1 MLNYSVAELRNNKTN
16 MTRRLLLLVCAVLC
30 LGSNV
35 RISAQS
41 TSSTTQS
48 AESNFVEG
56 VVRVK
61 LQREIADRMI
71 AAKLPLSVKGTNKK
85 YVQTGVTPLDRVN
98 QKVKAVSMTRVFPYA
113 GKNEAKHKAFGL
125 DLWYDVHYEA
135 SGMKLAQA
143 RNLFRSAEGV
153 SYAQRIPLYKPIGG
167 ERFLEVSPAAVA
179 RAAKAASTMP
189 FNDPLLNDQW
199 HYNNDGHIAGT
210 KVGADAN
217 VFKAWE
223 TGVTG
228 SKDVVV
234 AIIDGG
240 FQVDH
245 PDLKDNVWINTAE
258 LNGKPG
264 VDDDGDGY
272 VDDIY
277 GYNFVINSSDI
288 NAHSHGTHVAGTVG
302 ATNNNG
308 IGVCGVAGGSDG
320 KGGVKMMV
328 CQVFDSRASSSAVA
342 DFGAA
347 IVYAADRG
355 ASIAQCSWGASVA
368 GDEDKS
374 VTEAV
379 NYFTKNG
386 GGDKMNGG
394 LCIFAAGNNGE
405 EGDYYPGCLDKVVAV
420 GSMAPDGSVA
430 YYSNRGK
437 WVDVTAPG
445 GLEDNGQQYGVLSTL
460 PNSTYGY
467 NEGTSM
473 ACPHVSGIAALI
485 LSKYGN
491 KQFSNETLRTLLTT
505 SVNDLYTQNPEYEG
519 LMGSGYIDAY
529 KALQGKEG
537 SVPEAVADFTV
548 TASHDNALIEW
559 VIPETEE
566 KSIDHHVIY
575 YSTEAFSAT
584 DDLNKLSSATVD
596 TKFKYSGDKM
606 SYEVEGLKAST
617 KYYFAIVAYNRW
629 GKASAVSPIKE
640 ATTNAGPKVQV
651 DQKNLSMTVDA
662 TKASTA
668 EASFNVKNA
677 GEGVLK
683 YQLTT
688 ATTRATMSTSAR
700 NLKPNP
706 GQVLP
711 FSGTVSPTL
720 AKRNAVAS
728 SDYKAENWPDT
739 LTYSNYVYSYIGET
753 DTKLPNA
760 LAQYF
765 YVDKATYPNGF
776 NLTDLL
782 IQGQNGQNP
791 EIEIYDGSRSIS
803 RASLIQKINY
813 DFWAYNY
820 PITLKEQIYF
830 APGSSFWVVAKFP
843 AGAKNPLATG
853 KTERTDIAQYSF
865 YSSDNGTTWTQL
877 SEVLKGTSF
886 ESVASQLTW
895 AVQAVSKNPDW
906 SQVLNPEPISGEVR
920 PNESQKVTL
929 KNDGQKLVNGTY
941 NFNIHVKSNEAVDSK
956 QQVALAM
963 TVKGYK
969 PELHSQQLVDFGD
982 LLVGQTKTIDVELT
996 NSGYGVFGGNYGMLQ
1011 APKNVKSS
1019 SDQFNVSKGANNI
1032 AARSTGT
1039 LPVTFAP
1046 TKEGNFSSTITL
1058 TDKNGNQHSFLV
1070 RGVASVPAK
1079 QNVTPESYDAGDL
1092 KVGGEDKTATIT
1104 IKNTGNYPLQYV
1116 FPKFSSEKIVG
1127 STAKVHKFGYT
1138 TISNVAG
1145 DESFEYEPAPEL
1157 ADEKDIT
1164 SQFTNDNWQSGPIK
1178 VGFKFPFYGKDYDEI
1193 YVSSYGGVSMQ
1204 QMDGRIS
1211 CMVPTGDCVQGLG
1224 YISAYTN
1231 SGWMDMGANSK
1242 ITYGHKNG
1250 KLYIKFKDVVTPAT
1264 NGGGETTTISF
1275 HMALC
1280 PDGSVEVYY
1289 DDYNPAGV
1297 FGSGGHNFVGVSDIA
1312 ASDPCIFVDAN
1323 KVQEDNDGLDAPY
1336 YDIVTGSAIKIVAPA
1351 KSMIK
1356 SLSSTDGYVGNGES
1370 KEIKV
1375 TLAANDELVAGPLTN
1390 YLTVITNDPIN
1401 PSSTV
1406 KMTANIV
1413 GDNLKAEA
1421 ALDSTSVDFGKVFRT
1436 SAQQRTVLLSNNG
1449 KDALQVAGVSV
1460 KNGKFTLAEEMKA
1473 AFSVPAGQGKD
1484 IVVTL
1489 PTAEKGTVEDVL
1501 VITYQDGTTKEI
1513 PLKAEVIGNP
1523 TWKSNP
1529 ESLKVETPYG
1539 TNVEKTIQVTNE
1551 GDENLAFSVEPASWF
1566 SASDLEAAGKSSVD
1580 YVFKSKLDGFDIPY
1594 NWVDITNDYTEHMPY
1609 AYYIDKTDFKKVELP
1624 FEFPFYGKKYKSMYI
1639 YNTGFVSFDAP
1650 VEDYKQFPE
1659 PPASLPTTETFYT
1672 NIICPF
1678 WGNHSMNTP
1687 SSDGVYYKAK
1697 DDEVIVSYKN
1707 YGNTMMQG
1715 MNFEVILRK
1724 DGSFKFQ
1731 YNVDPDGFQL
1741 GVFGLCGIMDHTG
1754 TRGIT
1759 PADMYIT
1766 DGNAVEFSPYKN
1778 YVVAPGEQVEM
1789 PVELKANQLADTYD
1803 YELNVTTNDPSR
1815 ASVKIPVTL
1824 NITGE
1829 AQAEFPEVIN
1839 VEQPVDENAMEPSYY
1854 EFHVVNKGTKAFAIT
1869 DVASE
1874 MFTVS
1879 ESDDPDVEPSAPEGK
1894 LEVYAAQSNN
1904 GGDDGIDP
1912 GPLALSDDATAKA
1925 WIPYQSGMMA
1935 PIVVGE
1941 DTVKFRITPYNVYEV
1956 HKKDFPLVF
1965 TVEGLNEE
1973 THTSTIKLN
1982 ITEAPVMAFDPE
1994 ELHIEN
2000 VASDYKGTSTVN
2012 LKNDG
2017 EYKLTYS
2024 LSLDPSGRD
2033 AGNVDDGSNDPAPA
2047 YNVISYPSEDVA
2059 KNFVA
2064 TCVEKI
2070 SGKKGMVKA
2079 LGLKKVKDDQKFIYD
2094 LPEGYKG
2101 NALYY
2106 PVLNPVANAQAAL
2119 MGTGA
2124 AALDENFYAATRYE
2138 APAEGFNLTHLYF
2151 VGTVGDL
2158 ENVDIE
2164 ASVILGNDVTATE
2177 KTIGHGKIHIV
2188 KEKPREDGS
2197 YQGAARMLEFDNP
2210 IYINPADTFYVVLKY
2225 PAGYKGSAMMA
2236 TKDGDMETNRYMA
2249 HLKSLGGWVDIEAL
2263 YDNAYSYGA
2272 FGYFMTCI
2280 EKEKGEP
2287 WIKLLNEKKDG
2298 EIASGKAIPVQ
2309 FEVNA
2314 KSAYFAKNNKATLV
2328 VKSNDPYN
2336 KLYNYHI
2343 YLNKNAAPI
2352 ITAPEG
2358 ETTVPEA
2365 SKAMVPVT
2373 VADAEGEAFTVSLN
2387 DADGIASVESY
2398 ANEDGTQE
2406 GISESNGTYTVEAG
2420 GSLKLN
2426 VALVPDYGTAG
2437 KHTFTVNAKDESGNV
2452 SSVVVNYNVEHTNR
2466 APKYVGPADL
2476 ALKGGETS
2484 AQYYFADFFE
2494 DADGDAMTFS
2504 AQIADPSLAALYQ
2517 SENGIIIAAKQVS
2530 GSTNINVVATDA
2542 NGASTTGVIALTV
2555 DAATGISNVVAD
2567 ASKGD
2572 VTVNGDAENGN
2583 LNVTID
2589 ADADKVVL
2597 SVYSNAG
2604 QLMAQKTLQNVHAGD
2619 KASIALGK
2627 VAAGV
2632 YHLVANVD
2640 GKTSAVKFV
2649 AK

>member
-1 MLNYSVAELRNNKTN
+1 

-113 GKNEAKHKAFGL
+113 GKDEAKHKAAGL

-167 ERFLEVSPAAVA
+167 ERFLEISPAAVA
-179 RAAKAASTMP
+179 KAAKAASTMP

-355 ASIAQCSWGASVA
+355 ASIAQCSWGAGVA
-368 GDEDKS
+368 DEEDKS

-379 NYFTKNG
+379 DYFTKNG

-405 EGDYYPGCLDKVVAV
+405 EGNYYPGCLDKVVAV

-559 VIPETEE
+559 TIPETEE

-575 YSTEAFSAT
+575 YSTEAFTAT

-640 ATTNAGPKVQV
+640 ATTNSGPKVQV

-688 ATTRATMSTSAR
+688 ATTRATMSTSGR
-700 NLKPNP
+700 VKNPNP

-720 AKRNAVAS
+720 VKRNAVATS
-728 SDYKAENWPDT
+728 NYQAKDWPDT
-739 LTYSNYVYSYIGET
+739 LTYSNQLYSYIGET

-776 NLTDLL
+776 NLTDLHF
-782 IQGQNGQNP
+782 QGQNGQNP
-791 EIEIYDGSRSIS
+791 VIEIYDGSRTIS
-803 RASLIQKINY
+803 TASLIQKVNY

-820 PITLKEQIYF
+820 PITLKEQIHF

-843 AGAKNPLATG
+843 AGAKNPLGTG
-853 KTERTDIAQYSF
+853 KTTRTDVAQYSF

-886 ESVASQLTW
+886 EAVASQLTW
-895 AVQAVSKNPDW
+895 AVQAISKNPDW

-941 NFNIHVKSNEAVDSK
+941 KFNIHVKSNEAVDSK

-996 NSGYGVFGGNYGMLQ
+996 NSGYGVFGGQYGMLQ
-1011 APKNVKSS
+1011 APKNIKSS

-1079 QNVTPESYDAGDL
+1079 QTVTPDVYEAGDL

-1164 SQFTNDNWQSGPIK
+1164 SQFTNNNWQSGPIK

-1250 KLYIKFKDVVTPAT
+1250 KFYVKFKDVVTPAT

-1323 KVQEDNDGLDAPY
+1323 KVQEDNDGLNAPY
-1336 YDIVTGSAIKIVAPA
+1336 YDIQTGSAIKIVAPA

-1375 TLAANDELVAGPLTN
+1375 TLAANDDLVAGPLTN

-1401 PSSTV
+1401 PSASV
-1406 KMTANIV
+1406 KLTANIV

-1580 YVFKSKLDGFDIPY
+1580 YVFKSKLDGFDVPY

-1609 AYYIDKTDFKKVELP
+1609 AYYINKTDFKKVELP

-1707 YGNTMMQG
+1707 YGNTMMLG

-1731 YNVDPDGFQL
+1731 YHVDPDGFQL

-1766 DGNAVEFSPYKN
+1766 DGNTIEFTPYKN

-1829 AQAEFPEVIN
+1829 VQAEFPEVIN
-1839 VEQPVDENAMEPSYY
+1839 VEQPVDENPMYPSYY
-1854 EFHVVNKGTKAFAIT
+1854 EFYVVNKGTKAFTIT
-1869 DVASE
+1869 NVASE
-1874 MFTVS
+1874 MFVAADP
-1879 ESDDPDVEPSAPEGK
+1879 DDPWAMPEAS
-1894 LEVYAAQSNN
+1894 LEVYTSANN
-1904 GGDDGIDP
+1904 SGGDGGIDP

-1925 WIPYQSGMMA
+1925 WIPYWSGMMA
-1935 PIVVGE
+1935 PIVVGT
-1941 DTVKFRITPYNVYEV
+1941 DTVKFRITPYKVNEV
-1956 HKKDFPLVF
+1956 HAKDYPLVF
-1965 TVEGLNEE
+1965 TVEGLENTEYN
-1973 THTSTIKLN
+1973 STIKLN

-2012 LKNDG
+2012 LMNDG
-2017 EYKLTYS
+2017 KYKLTYS

-2033 AGNVDDGSNDPAPA
+2033 AGNVDDGSNVPAPS

-2079 LGLKKVKDDQKFIYD
+2079 LGLKKVKDDQKFFYD
-2094 LPEGYKG
+2094 LPSGYEG

-2124 AALDENFYAATRYE
+2124 TALDENFYAATRYE

-2188 KEKPREDGS
+2188 KEEPLEDGS
-2197 YQGAARMLEFDNP
+2197 YRGVPRMLEFDNP

-2225 PAGYKGSAMMA
+2225 PAGYKSSAMMA

-2249 HLKSLGGWVDIEAL
+2249 HLKSLGGWVDIETL
-2263 YDNAYSYGA
+2263 YNNAYSYGA

-2287 WIKLLNEKKDG
+2287 WIKLLNEKKEG
-2298 EIASGKAIPVQ
+2298 EIAPGEALPVQ

-2343 YLNKNAAPI
+2343 YLDKNAAPV

-2398 ANEDGTQE
+2398 ANEDGTQK

-2555 DAATGISNVVAD
+2555 DAATGINNVVAD

-2619 KASIALGK
+2619 KASVALGK

>member
-1 MLNYSVAELRNNKTN
+1 
-16 MTRRLLLLVCAVLC
+16 
-30 LGSNV
+30 
-35 RISAQS
+35 
-41 TSSTTQS
+41 
-48 AESNFVEG
+48 
-56 VVRVK
+56 
-61 LQREIADRMI
+61 
-71 AAKLPLSVKGTNKK
+71 
-85 YVQTGVTPLDRVN
+85 
-98 QKVKAVSMTRVFPYA
+98 
-113 GKNEAKHKAFGL
+113 
-125 DLWYDVHYEA
+125 
-135 SGMKLAQA
+135 
-143 RNLFRSAEGV
+143 
-153 SYAQRIPLYKPIGG
+153 
-167 ERFLEVSPAAVA
+167 
-179 RAAKAASTMP
+179 
-189 FNDPLLNDQW
+189 
-199 HYNNDGHIAGT
+199 
-210 KVGADAN
+210 
-217 VFKAWE
+217 
-223 TGVTG
+223 
-228 SKDVVV
+228 
-234 AIIDGG
+234 
-240 FQVDH
+240 
-245 PDLKDNVWINTAE
+245 
-258 LNGKPG
+258 
-264 VDDDGDGY
+264 
-272 VDDIY
+272 
-277 GYNFVINSSDI
+277 
-288 NAHSHGTHVAGTVG
+288 
-302 ATNNNG
+302 
-308 IGVCGVAGGSDG
+308 
-320 KGGVKMMV
+320 
-328 CQVFDSRASSSAVA
+328 
-342 DFGAA
+342 
-347 IVYAADRG
+347 
-355 ASIAQCSWGASVA
+355 
-368 GDEDKS
+368 
-374 VTEAV
+374 
-379 NYFTKNG
+379 
-386 GGDKMNGG
+386 
-394 LCIFAAGNNGE
+394 
-405 EGDYYPGCLDKVVAV
+405 
-420 GSMAPDGSVA
+420 
-430 YYSNRGK
+430 
-437 WVDVTAPG
+437 
-445 GLEDNGQQYGVLSTL
+445 
-460 PNSTYGY
+460 
-467 NEGTSM
+467 
-473 ACPHVSGIAALI
+473 
-485 LSKYGN
+485 
-491 KQFSNETLRTLLTT
+491 
-505 SVNDLYTQNPEYEG
+505 
-519 LMGSGYIDAY
+519 
-529 KALQGKEG
+529 
-537 SVPEAVADFTV
+537 
-548 TASHDNALIEW
+548 
-559 VIPETEE
+559 
-566 KSIDHHVIY
+566 
-575 YSTEAFSAT
+575 
-584 DDLNKLSSATVD
+584 
-596 TKFKYSGDKM
+596 
-606 SYEVEGLKAST
+606 
-617 KYYFAIVAYNRW
+617 
-629 GKASAVSPIKE
+629 
-640 ATTNAGPKVQV
+640 
-651 DQKNLSMTVDA
+651 
-662 TKASTA
+662 
-668 EASFNVKNA
+668 
-677 GEGVLK
+677 
-683 YQLTT
+683 
-688 ATTRATMSTSAR
+688 
-700 NLKPNP
+700 
-706 GQVLP
+706 
-711 FSGTVSPTL
+711 
-720 AKRNAVAS
+720 
-728 SDYKAENWPDT
+728 
-739 LTYSNYVYSYIGET
+739 
-753 DTKLPNA
+753 
-760 LAQYF
+760 
-765 YVDKATYPNGF
+765 
-776 NLTDLL
+776 
-782 IQGQNGQNP
+782 
-791 EIEIYDGSRSIS
+791 
-803 RASLIQKINY
+803 
-813 DFWAYNY
+813 
-820 PITLKEQIYF
+820 
-830 APGSSFWVVAKFP
+830 
-843 AGAKNPLATG
+843 
-853 KTERTDIAQYSF
+853 
-865 YSSDNGTTWTQL
+865 
-877 SEVLKGTSF
+877 
-886 ESVASQLTW
+886 
-895 AVQAVSKNPDW
+895 
-906 SQVLNPEPISGEVR
+906 
-920 PNESQKVTL
+920 
-929 KNDGQKLVNGTY
+929 
-941 NFNIHVKSNEAVDSK
+941 
-956 QQVALAM
+956 
-963 TVKGYK
+963 
-969 PELHSQQLVDFGD
+969 
-982 LLVGQTKTIDVELT
+982 
-996 NSGYGVFGGNYGMLQ
+996 MLQ
-1011 APKNVKSS
+1011 APKNLKSS

-1070 RGVASVPAK
+1070 RGVASIPA
-1079 QNVTPESYDAGDL
+1079 QQSVTPDVYEAGDL

-1127 STAKVHKFGYT
+1127 SKARVHKFGYT
-1138 TISNVAG
+1138 TVSNVAG

-1250 KLYIKFKDVVTPAT
+1250 KLYVKFKDVVTPAT

-1312 ASDPCIFVDAN
+1312 AADPCIFVDAN
-1323 KVQEDNDGLDAPY
+1323 KVQESNDGLDAPY
-1336 YDIVTGSAIKIVAPA
+1336 YDIVTGSAIKIVAPP

-1375 TLAANDELVAGPLTN
+1375 TLAANDNLVAGPLTN

-1406 KMTANIV
+1406 KLTANIV

-1421 ALDSTSVDFGKVFRT
+1421 ALDSASVDFGKVFRT

-1449 KDALQVAGVSV
+1449 KDVLQVAGVSV
-1460 KNGKFTLAEEMKA
+1460 KNGKFTLAEEMNA

-1529 ESLKVETPYG
+1529 ESLEVETPYG

-1551 GDENLAFSVEPASWF
+1551 GDENLTFSAEPASWF

-1815 ASVKIPVTL
+1815 ASIKIPVTL

-1869 DVASE
+1869 DIASE
-1874 MFTVS
+1874 MFVAADP
-1879 ESDDPDVEPSAPEGK
+1879 DDPWAMPEAS
-1894 LEVYAAQSNN
+1894 LEVYTSANN
-1904 GGDDGIDP
+1904 SGDDGIDP
-1912 GPLALSDDATAKA
+1912 GPMALAADAAKA
-1925 WIPYQSGMMA
+1925 WVPYQSGMMA

-1941 DTVKFRITPYNVYEV
+1941 DTVKFRITPYNVSEV
-1956 HKKDFPLVF
+1956 HAKDYPLVF
-1965 TVEGLNEE
+1965 SVEGLENTEYN
-1973 THTSTIKLN
+1973 STIKLN

-2012 LKNDG
+2012 LMNDG
-2017 EYKLTYS
+2017 AYKLTYS

-2033 AGNVDDGSNDPAPA
+2033 AGNEYEDGNDPAPA

-2094 LPEGYKG
+2094 LPKGYEG

-2106 PVLNPVANAQAAL
+2106 PVLNPVENAQAAL

-2177 KTIGHGKIHIV
+2177 KTIGHGKIHIA
-2188 KEKPREDGS
+2188 KEEPREDGS

-2287 WIKLLNEKKDG
+2287 WIKLLNEKKEG
-2298 EIASGKAIPVQ
+2298 EIAPGEALPVQ

-2343 YLNKNAAPI
+2343 YLDKNAAPV

-2387 DADGIASVESY
+2387 DADGIAAVESY

-2426 VALVPDYGTAG
+2426 VALAPAYGTAG
-2437 KHTFTVNAKDESGNV
+2437 KHSFAVNAKDEAGNV
-2452 SSVVVNYNVEHTNR
+2452 SSAVVNYNVEHTNR

-2476 ALKGGETS
+2476 VLKGGETS

-2504 AQIADPSLAALYQ
+2504 AQIADPSLAGLYQ
-2517 SENGIIIAAKQVS
+2517 AENGIIIAAKQVS

-2542 NGASTTGVIALTV
+2542 KGASTTGVIVLTV
-2555 DAATGISNVVAD
+2555 DAATGISNVVAG

-2583 LNVTID
+2583 LNVTIG

-2619 KASIALGK
+2619 KASVALGK

>member
-1 MLNYSVAELRNNKTN
+1 

-61 LQREIADRMI
+61 LQREIADRMV
-71 AAKLPLSVKGTNKK
+71 AAKLPLSVKGTNRK

-179 RAAKAASTMP
+179 KAAKAASTMP

-228 SKDVVV
+228 SKDVLV

-347 IVYAADRG
+347 LVYAADRG

-379 NYFTKNG
+379 DYFTKNG

-688 ATTRATMSTSAR
+688 ATTRATMSTSGR
-700 NLKPNP
+700 IKKPNP

-720 AKRNAVAS
+720 VKRNAVAT
-728 SDYKAENWPDT
+728 SDYQAKDWPDT
-739 LTYSNYVYSYIGET
+739 LTYSNQLYSYIGET

-776 NLTDLL
+776 NLTDLR

-791 EIEIYDGSRSIS
+791 VIEIYDGSRSIS
-803 RASLIQKINY
+803 TASLIQKVNY

-820 PITLKEQIYF
+820 PITLKEQIHF

-843 AGAKNPLATG
+843 AGAKNPLGTG
-853 KTERTDIAQYSF
+853 KTTRTDVAQYSF

-886 ESVASQLTW
+886 EAIASQLTW
-895 AVQAVSKNPDW
+895 AVQAISKNPDW

-920 PNESQKVTL
+920 PSESQKVTL

-941 NFNIHVKSNEAVDSK
+941 KFNIHVKSNEAVDSK

-969 PELHSQQLVDFGD
+969 PELHSQKLVDFGD

-996 NSGYGVFGGNYGMLQ
+996 NSGYGVFGGKYGMLQ

-1032 AARSTGT
+1032 AARSIGT
-1039 LPVTFAP
+1039 LPVTFKP

-1070 RGVASVPAK
+1070 RGVASVPA
-1079 QNVTPESYDAGDL
+1079 QQSVTPDVYEAGDL

-1127 STAKVHKFGYT
+1127 SKARVHKFGYT
-1138 TISNVAG
+1138 TVSNVAG

-1250 KLYIKFKDVVTPAT
+1250 KLYVKFKDVVTPAT
-1264 NGGGETTTISF
+1264 NGAGETTTISF

-1280 PDGSVEVYY
+1280 PDGSVEVFY

-1312 ASDPCIFVDAN
+1312 AADPCIFVDAN
-1323 KVQEDNDGLDAPY
+1323 KVQESNDGLDAPY

-1375 TLAANDELVAGPLTN
+1375 TLAANDNLVAGPLTN

-1406 KMTANIV
+1406 KLTANIV

-1421 ALDSTSVDFGKVFRT
+1421 ALDSASVDFGKVFRT

-1449 KDALQVAGVSV
+1449 KDVLQVAGVSV
-1460 KNGKFTLAEEMKA
+1460 KNGKFTLAEEMNA

-1529 ESLKVETPYG
+1529 ESLEVETPYG

-1566 SASDLEAAGKSSVD
+1566 SASDLEATGKSSVD

-1724 DGSFKFQ
+1724 DGTFKFQ
-1731 YNVDPDGFQL
+1731 YNVDSDGFQL

-1815 ASVKIPVTL
+1815 ASIKIPVTL

-1874 MFTVS
+1874 MFVAADP
-1879 ESDDPDVEPSAPEGK
+1879 DDPWAMPEAS
-1894 LEVYAAQSNN
+1894 LEVYTSANN
-1904 GGDDGIDP
+1904 SGDDGIDP
-1912 GPLALSDDATAKA
+1912 GPMALAADAAKA
-1925 WIPYQSGMMA
+1925 WVPYQSGMMA

-1941 DTVKFRITPYNVYEV
+1941 DTVKFRITPYNVSEV
-1956 HKKDFPLVF
+1956 HAKDYPLVF
-1965 TVEGLNEE
+1965 TVEGLEKTEYN
-1973 THTSTIKLN
+1973 STIKLN

-2012 LKNDG
+2012 LMNDG
-2017 EYKLTYS
+2017 AYKLTYS
-2024 LSLDPSGRD
+2024 LNLDPSGRD
-2033 AGNVDDGSNDPAPA
+2033 AGNEYEDGNDPAPA

-2070 SGKKGMVKA
+2070 SGKKGMLKA

-2094 LPEGYKG
+2094 LPTGYEG

-2124 AALDENFYAATRYE
+2124 TALDENFYAATRYE

-2177 KTIGHGKIHIV
+2177 KTIGHGKIHIA
-2188 KEKPREDGS
+2188 KEEPREDGS

-2298 EIASGKAIPVQ
+2298 EIAPGKAIPVQ

-2343 YLNKNAAPI
+2343 YLDKNAAPV

-2387 DADGIASVESY
+2387 DADGIATVESY
-2398 ANEDGTQE
+2398 ENEDGTQD

-2426 VALVPDYGTAG
+2426 VALAPAYGTVG
-2437 KHTFTVNAKDESGNV
+2437 KHSFAVNAKDEAGNV
-2452 SSVVVNYNVEHTNR
+2452 SSAVVNYNVEHTNR

-2476 ALKGGETS
+2476 VLKGGETS

-2517 SENGIIIAAKQVS
+2517 SENGIIIAAKQMP

-2555 DAATGISNVVAD
+2555 DVATGISNIVAGG
-2567 ASKGD
+2567 SKGD
-2572 VTVNGDAENGN
+2572 VAVNGDAENGN
-2583 LNVTID
+2583 LNVTIG

-2604 QLMAQKTLQNVHAGD
+2604 QLMAQKTLLNVHAGD
-2619 KASIALGK
+2619 KAGVALGK

-2640 GKTSAVKFV
+2640 GKTSAVKFA

>member
-1 MLNYSVAELRNNKTN
+1 

-179 RAAKAASTMP
+179 KAAKAASTMP

-210 KVGADAN
+210 KMGADAN

-379 NYFTKNG
+379 DYFTKNG

-720 AKRNAVAS
+720 AKRNAVAP
-728 SDYKAENWPDT
+728 SDYKVENWPDT

-830 APGSSFWVVAKFP
+830 APGSSFWVVARFP

-853 KTERTDIAQYSF
+853 KTARTDIAQYSF

-941 NFNIHVKSNEAVDSK
+941 EFNIHVKSNEAVDSK

-996 NSGYGVFGGNYGMLQ
+996 NSGYGVFGGKYGMLQ

-1079 QNVTPESYDAGDL
+1079 QSVTPDVYEAGDL

-1250 KLYIKFKDVVTPAT
+1250 KLYVKFKNVVTPAT

-1312 ASDPCIFVDAN
+1312 AADPCIFVDAN
-1323 KVQEDNDGLDAPY
+1323 KVQESNGGLDASY

-1401 PSSTV
+1401 PSASV
-1406 KMTANIV
+1406 KLTANIV

-1421 ALDSTSVDFGKVFRT
+1421 ALDSTSVDFGKVYRT

-1460 KNGKFTLAEEMKA
+1460 KNGKFTLTEEMKA

-1766 DGNAVEFSPYKN
+1766 DSNAVEFSPYKN

-1829 AQAEFPEVIN
+1829 AQAKFPEIIN
-1839 VEQPVDENAMEPSYY
+1839 VEQPVDENAMDPSYY
-1854 EFHVVNKGTKAFAIT
+1854 EFYVVNKGTKAFTIT

-1874 MFTVS
+1874 MFTGS
-1879 ESDDPDVEPSAPEGK
+1879 ESDDPDVEPSAPEGE
-1894 LEVYAAQSNN
+1894 LEVYTAQSNN

-1912 GPLALSDDATAKA
+1912 GPMALAADAAKA
-1925 WIPYQSGMMA
+1925 WVPYKSGMMA
-1935 PIVVGE
+1935 PIVVGT
-1941 DTVKFRITPYNVYEV
+1941 DTVKFRIAPYNVYEV

-2000 VASDYKGTSTVN
+2000 VASDYKGTRTVN

-2094 LPEGYKG
+2094 LPTGYEG

-2106 PVLNPVANAQAAL
+2106 PVLNPVTNAQAAL

-2124 AALDENFYAATRYE
+2124 TALDENFYAATRYE

-2177 KTIGHGKIHIV
+2177 KTIGHGKIHIA
-2188 KEKPREDGS
+2188 KEEPREDGS

-2280 EKEKGEP
+2280 EKEKGES
-2287 WIKLLNEKKDG
+2287 WIKLLNEKKEG
-2298 EIASGKAIPVQ
+2298 EIAPGEAIPVQ

-2343 YLNKNAAPI
+2343 YLDKNAAPI

-2406 GISESNGTYTVEAG
+2406 GISESNSTYTVEAG

-2452 SSVVVNYNVEHTNR
+2452 SSAVVNYNVEHTNR

-2494 DADGDAMTFS
+2494 DADGDVMTFS

-2555 DAATGISNVVAD
+2555 DAATGISNVVAG

-2583 LNVTID
+2583 LNVTIG

-2619 KASIALGK
+2619 KASVALGK

>member
-1 MLNYSVAELRNNKTN
+1 

-113 GKNEAKHKAFGL
+113 GKDEAKHKAAGL

-167 ERFLEVSPAAVA
+167 ERFLEISPAAVA
-179 RAAKAASTMP
+179 KAAKAASTMP

-342 DFGAA
+342 DFGAS

-355 ASIAQCSWGASVA
+355 ASIAQCSWGAGVA
-368 GDEDKS
+368 DEEDKS

-379 NYFTKNG
+379 DYFTKNG

-394 LCIFAAGNNGE
+394 LCIFASGNNGE
-405 EGDYYPGCLDKVVAV
+405 EGNYYPGCLDKVVAV

-559 VIPETEE
+559 TIPETEE

-640 ATTNAGPKVQV
+640 ATTNSGPKVQV

-688 ATTRATMSTSAR
+688 ATTRATMSTSGR
-700 NLKPNP
+700 VKNPNP

-720 AKRNAVAS
+720 VKRNAVATS
-728 SDYKAENWPDT
+728 NYQAKDWPDT
-739 LTYSNYVYSYIGET
+739 LTYSNQLYSYIGET

-776 NLTDLL
+776 NLTDLHF
-782 IQGQNGQNP
+782 QGQNGQNP
-791 EIEIYDGSRSIS
+791 VIEIYDGSRTIS
-803 RASLIQKINY
+803 TASLIQKVNY

-820 PITLKEQIYF
+820 PITLKEQIHF

-843 AGAKNPLATG
+843 AGAKNPLGTG
-853 KTERTDIAQYSF
+853 KTTRTDVAQYSF

-886 ESVASQLTW
+886 EAVANQLTW
-895 AVQAVSKNPDW
+895 AVQAISKNPDW

-941 NFNIHVKSNEAVDSK
+941 KFNIHVKSNEAVDSK

-996 NSGYGVFGGNYGMLQ
+996 NSGYGVFGGQYGMLQ
-1011 APKNVKSS
+1011 APKNIKSS

-1079 QNVTPESYDAGDL
+1079 QTVTPDVYEAGDL

-1145 DESFEYEPAPEL
+1145 DKSFEYEPAPEL

-1164 SQFTNDNWQSGPIK
+1164 SQFTNNNWQSGPIK

-1250 KLYIKFKDVVTPAT
+1250 KFYVKFKDVVTPAT

-1312 ASDPCIFVDAN
+1312 ASDPCIFVDAS
-1323 KVQEDNDGLDAPY
+1323 KVQEDNDGLNAPY
-1336 YDIVTGSAIKIVAPA
+1336 YDIQTGSAIKIVAPA

-1375 TLAANDELVAGPLTN
+1375 TLAANDDLVAGPLTN

-1401 PSSTV
+1401 PSASI
-1406 KMTANIV
+1406 KLTANIV

-1449 KDALQVAGVSV
+1449 KDVLNVTSVSV

-1489 PTAEKGTVEDVL
+1489 PTAEKGIVEDVL

-1529 ESLKVETPYG
+1529 ESLEVETPYG

-1551 GDENLAFSVEPASWF
+1551 GDENLTFSAEPASWYT
-1566 SASDLEAAGKSSVD
+1566 ASDLEANGNSTVD
-1580 YVFKSKLDGFDIPY
+1580 YVFKSKLDGFDVPY

-1609 AYYIDKTDFKKVELP
+1609 AYYINKTDFKKVTLP
-1624 FEFPFYGKKYKSMYI
+1624 FEFPFYGNKYKEMYI

-1707 YGNTMMQG
+1707 YGNTMMLG

-1731 YNVDPDGFQL
+1731 YHVDPDGFQL

-1766 DGNAVEFSPYKN
+1766 DGNTIEFTPYKN
-1778 YVVAPGEQVEM
+1778 YVVAPGEQVKM
-1789 PVELKANQLADTYD
+1789 PVELKADQLADTYD

-1824 NITGE
+1824 NITGD

-1839 VEQPVDENAMEPSYY
+1839 VEQPVDEYAMNPSYY
-1854 EFHVVNKGTKAFAIT
+1854 EFYVVNKGTKAFTIT
-1869 DVASE
+1869 NVASE
-1874 MFTVS
+1874 MFVA
-1879 ESDDPDVEPSAPEGK
+1879 DDPWAMPEAS
-1894 LEVYAAQSNN
+1894 LEVYTSANN
-1904 GGDDGIDP
+1904 SGGDGGIDP

-1925 WIPYQSGMMA
+1925 WLRYWSGMMA
-1935 PIVVGE
+1935 PIVVGT

-1956 HKKDFPLVF
+1956 HAKDYPLVF
-1965 TVEGLNEE
+1965 TVEGLENTEYN
-1973 THTSTIKLN
+1973 STIKLN
-1982 ITEAPVMAFDPE
+1982 ITKAPVMAFDPE

-2000 VASDYKGTSTVN
+2000 VASDYKGTHTVN
-2012 LKNDG
+2012 LKNGG
-2017 EYKLTYS
+2017 EYKLAYS

-2033 AGNVDDGSNDPAPA
+2033 AGNEYEDGNDPAPA

-2094 LPEGYKG
+2094 LPKGYEG

-2124 AALDENFYAATRYE
+2124 SALDENFYAATRYE

-2188 KEKPREDGS
+2188 KEEPRDDGS
-2197 YQGAARMLEFDNP
+2197 YQGAARMLKFDNP

-2225 PAGYKGSAMMA
+2225 PAGYKSSAMMA

-2287 WIKLLNEKKDG
+2287 WIKLLNEKKEG
-2298 EIASGKAIPVQ
+2298 EIAPGEALPVL

-2314 KSAYFAKNNKATLV
+2314 KSAYFSKNNKATLV

-2343 YLNKNAAPI
+2343 YLDKNAAPV

-2398 ANEDGTQE
+2398 ANEDGTQK

-2555 DAATGISNVVAD
+2555 DAATGINNVVAD

-2619 KASIALGK
+2619 KASVALGK

>member
-1 MLNYSVAELRNNKTN
+1 

-113 GKNEAKHKAFGL
+113 GKDEAKHKAAGL

-167 ERFLEVSPAAVA
+167 ERFLEISPAAVA
-179 RAAKAASTMP
+179 KAAKAASTMP

-355 ASIAQCSWGASVA
+355 ASIAQCSWGAGVA
-368 GDEDKS
+368 DEEDKS

-379 NYFTKNG
+379 DYFTKNG

-559 VIPETEE
+559 TIPETEE

-688 ATTRATMSTSAR
+688 ATTRATMSTSGR
-700 NLKPNP
+700 IKNPNP

-720 AKRNAVAS
+720 VKRNAVATS
-728 SDYKAENWPDT
+728 NYQAKDWPDT
-739 LTYSNYVYSYIGET
+739 LTYSNQLYSYIGET

-776 NLTDLL
+776 NLTDLHF
-782 IQGQNGQNP
+782 QGQNGQDP
-791 EIEIYDGSRSIS
+791 VIEIYDGSRTIS
-803 RASLIQKINY
+803 TASLIQKVNY

-820 PITLKEQIYF
+820 PITLKEQIHF

-843 AGAKNPLATG
+843 AGAKNPLGTG
-853 KTERTDIAQYSF
+853 KTTRTDVAQYSF

-886 ESVASQLTW
+886 EAIASQLTW
-895 AVQAVSKNPDW
+895 AVQAISKNPDW

-941 NFNIHVKSNEAVDSK
+941 KFNIHVKSNEAVDSK

-996 NSGYGVFGGNYGMLQ
+996 NSGYGVFGGQYGMLQ
-1011 APKNVKSS
+1011 APKNIKSS

-1070 RGVASVPAK
+1070 RGVASIPA
-1079 QNVTPESYDAGDL
+1079 QQSVTPDVYEAGDL

-1164 SQFTNDNWQSGPIK
+1164 SQFTNNNWQSGPIK

-1250 KLYIKFKDVVTPAT
+1250 KFYVKFKDVVTPAT

-1323 KVQEDNDGLDAPY
+1323 KVQEDNDGLNAPY
-1336 YDIVTGSAIKIVAPA
+1336 YDIQTGSAIKIVAPA

-1375 TLAANDELVAGPLTN
+1375 TLAANDDLVAGPLTN

-1401 PSSTV
+1401 PSASV
-1406 KMTANIV
+1406 KLTANIV

-1551 GDENLAFSVEPASWF
+1551 GDENLTFSAEPASWYT
-1566 SASDLEAAGKSSVD
+1566 ASDLEANGNSTVD
-1580 YVFKSKLDGFDIPY
+1580 YVFKSKLDGFDVPY

-1609 AYYIDKTDFKKVELP
+1609 AYYINKTDFKKVELP

-1707 YGNTMMQG
+1707 YGNTMMLG

-1731 YNVDPDGFQL
+1731 YHVDPDGFQL

-1766 DGNAVEFSPYKN
+1766 DGNTIEFTPYKN

-1789 PVELKANQLADTYD
+1789 PVELKADQLADTYD

-1829 AQAEFPEVIN
+1829 VQAEFPEVIN
-1839 VEQPVDENAMEPSYY
+1839 VEQPVDENPMYPSYY
-1854 EFHVVNKGTKAFAIT
+1854 EFYVVNKGTKAFTIT
-1869 DVASE
+1869 NVASE
-1874 MFTVS
+1874 MFVAADP
-1879 ESDDPDVEPSAPEGK
+1879 DDPWAMPEAS
-1894 LEVYAAQSNN
+1894 LEVYTSANN
-1904 GGDDGIDP
+1904 SGDDGIDP
-1912 GPLALSDDATAKA
+1912 GPMALADDAAKA
-1925 WIPYQSGMMA
+1925 WVPYRSGMMA

-1941 DTVKFRITPYNVYEV
+1941 DTVKFRITPYNVSEV
-1956 HKKDFPLVF
+1956 HAKDYPLVF
-1965 TVEGLNEE
+1965 SVEGLENTEYN
-1973 THTSTIKLN
+1973 STIKLN

-2012 LKNDG
+2012 LMNDG
-2017 EYKLTYS
+2017 KYKLIYS

-2033 AGNVDDGSNDPAPA
+2033 AGNVDDGSNVPAPS

-2079 LGLKKVKDDQKFIYD
+2079 LGLKKVKDDQKFFYD
-2094 LPEGYKG
+2094 LPSGYEG

-2124 AALDENFYAATRYE
+2124 SALDENFYAATRYE

-2188 KEKPREDGS
+2188 KEEPRDDGS
-2197 YQGAARMLEFDNP
+2197 YQGAPRMLEFDNP

-2225 PAGYKGSAMMA
+2225 PAGYKSSAMMA

-2249 HLKSLGGWVDIEAL
+2249 HLKSLGGWVDIETL

-2287 WIKLLNEKKDG
+2287 WIKLLNEKKEG
-2298 EIASGKAIPVQ
+2298 EIAPGEALPVQ

-2314 KSAYFAKNNKATLV
+2314 KSAYFSKNNKATLV

-2343 YLNKNAAPI
+2343 YLDKNAAPV

-2398 ANEDGTQE
+2398 ANEDGTQK

-2437 KHTFTVNAKDESGNV
+2437 KHTFTVNAKDETGNV

-2494 DADGDAMTFS
+2494 DVDGDVMTFS

-2555 DAATGISNVVAD
+2555 DAATGINNVVAD

-2619 KASIALGK
+2619 KASVALGK

>member
-1 MLNYSVAELRNNKTN
+1 

-61 LQREIADRMI
+61 LQREIADRMV
-71 AAKLPLSVKGTNKK
+71 AAKLPLSVKGTNRK

-135 SGMKLAQA
+135 SGLKLAQA

-179 RAAKAASTMP
+179 KAAKAASTMP

-228 SKDVVV
+228 SKDVLV

-347 IVYAADRG
+347 LVYAADRG

-379 NYFTKNG
+379 DYFTKNG

-559 VIPETEE
+559 TIPETEE

-584 DDLNKLSSATVD
+584 DDLNKLNSATVD

-662 TKASTA
+662 TMASTA

-776 NLTDLL
+776 NLTDLR
-782 IQGQNGQNP
+782 IQGQNGKDP

-803 RASLIQKINY
+803 KASLIQKVNY

-853 KTERTDIAQYSF
+853 KTARTDIAQHSF

-941 NFNIHVKSNEAVDSK
+941 KFNIHVKSNEAVDSK

-969 PELHSQQLVDFGD
+969 PELHSQKLVDFGD

-996 NSGYGVFGGNYGMLQ
+996 NSGYGVFGGKYGMLQ

-1019 SDQFNVSKGANNI
+1019 SDQFNVSKGTNNI

-1070 RGVASVPAK
+1070 RGVASVPA
-1079 QNVTPESYDAGDL
+1079 QQSVTPDVYEAGDL

-1127 STAKVHKFGYT
+1127 SKARVHKFGYT
-1138 TISNVAG
+1138 TVSNVAG

-1250 KLYIKFKDVVTPAT
+1250 KLYVKFKDVVTPAT

-1312 ASDPCIFVDAN
+1312 AADPCIFVDAN
-1323 KVQEDNDGLDAPY
+1323 KVQESNDGLDAPY

-1375 TLAANDELVAGPLTN
+1375 TLAANDDLVAGPLTN

-1406 KMTANIV
+1406 KLTANIV

-1421 ALDSTSVDFGKVFRT
+1421 ALDSASVDFGKVFRT

-1460 KNGKFTLAEEMKA
+1460 KNGKFTLAEEMNA

-1529 ESLKVETPYG
+1529 ESLEVETPYG

-1566 SASDLEAAGKSSVD
+1566 SASDLEATGKSSVD

-1724 DGSFKFQ
+1724 DGTFKFQ

-1815 ASVKIPVTL
+1815 ASIKIPVTL

-1874 MFTVS
+1874 MFVAADP
-1879 ESDDPDVEPSAPEGK
+1879 DDPWAMPEAS
-1894 LEVYAAQSNN
+1894 LEVYTSANN
-1904 GGDDGIDP
+1904 SGDDGIDP
-1912 GPLALSDDATAKA
+1912 GPMALADDAVKA
-1925 WIPYQSGMMA
+1925 WVPYQSGMMA

-1941 DTVKFRITPYNVYEV
+1941 DTVKFRITPYNVSEV
-1956 HKKDFPLVF
+1956 HAKDYPLVF
-1965 TVEGLNEE
+1965 SVEGLENTEYN
-1973 THTSTIKLN
+1973 STIKLN

-2012 LKNDG
+2012 LMNDG
-2017 EYKLTYS
+2017 AYKLTYS
-2024 LSLDPSGRD
+2024 LNLDPSGRD
-2033 AGNVDDGSNDPAPA
+2033 AGNEYEDGNDPAPA

-2070 SGKKGMVKA
+2070 SGKKGMLKA

-2094 LPEGYKG
+2094 LPSGYEG

-2124 AALDENFYAATRYE
+2124 TALDENFYAATRYE

-2177 KTIGHGKIHIV
+2177 KTIGHGKIHIA
-2188 KEKPREDGS
+2188 KEEPREDGS

-2287 WIKLLNEKKDG
+2287 WIKLLNEKKEG
-2298 EIASGKAIPVQ
+2298 EIAPGEALPVQ

-2343 YLNKNAAPI
+2343 YLDKNAAPV

-2387 DADGIASVESY
+2387 DADGIATVESY
-2398 ANEDGTQE
+2398 ENEDGTQD

-2426 VALVPDYGTAG
+2426 VALAPAYGTAG
-2437 KHTFTVNAKDESGNV
+2437 KHSFAVNAKDESGNV
-2452 SSVVVNYNVEHTNR
+2452 SSAVVNYNVEHTNR

-2476 ALKGGETS
+2476 VLKGGETS

-2517 SENGIIIAAKQVS
+2517 SENGIIIAAKQMP

-2555 DAATGISNVVAD
+2555 DVATGISNVVAGG
-2567 ASKGD
+2567 SKGD
-2572 VTVNGDAENGN
+2572 VAVNGDAENGN
-2583 LNVTID
+2583 LNVTIG

-2604 QLMAQKTLQNVHAGD
+2604 QLMAQKTLLNVHAGD
-2619 KASIALGK
+2619 KAGVALGK

-2640 GKTSAVKFV
+2640 GKTSAVKFA

>member
-1 MLNYSVAELRNNKTN
+1 

-113 GKNEAKHKAFGL
+113 GQNEAKHKAFGL

-167 ERFLEVSPAAVA
+167 ERFLEISPAAVA
-179 RAAKAASTMP
+179 KAAKAASTMP

-776 NLTDLL
+776 NLTNLL

-941 NFNIHVKSNEAVDSK
+941 EFNIHVKSNEAVDSK

-996 NSGYGVFGGNYGMLQ
+996 NSGYGVFGGKYGMLQ

-1079 QNVTPESYDAGDL
+1079 QSVTPDVYEAGDL

-1250 KLYIKFKDVVTPAT
+1250 KLYVKFKNVVTPAT

-1336 YDIVTGSAIKIVAPA
+1336 YDIQTGSAIKIVAPA

-1401 PSSTV
+1401 PSASV
-1406 KMTANIV
+1406 KLTANIV

-1539 TNVEKTIQVTNE
+1539 TNVEKTIQVTNK
-1551 GDENLAFSVEPASWF
+1551 GDEDLTFSAEPASWF

-1829 AQAEFPEVIN
+1829 AQAEFPEIIN
-1839 VEQPVDENAMEPSYY
+1839 VEQPVDENAMDPSYY
-1854 EFHVVNKGTKAFAIT
+1854 EFYVVNKGTKAFTIT

-1874 MFTVS
+1874 MFTGS
-1879 ESDDPDVEPSAPEGK
+1879 ESDDPDVEPSAPEGG
-1894 LEVYAAQSNN
+1894 LEVYTAQSNN

-1912 GPLALSDDATAKA
+1912 GPMALAADAAKA
-1925 WIPYQSGMMA
+1925 WVPYKSGMMT
-1935 PIVVGE
+1935 PIVVGT
-1941 DTVKFRITPYNVYEV
+1941 DTVKFRIAPYNVYEV

-2000 VASDYKGTSTVN
+2000 VASDYKGTRTVN

-2094 LPEGYKG
+2094 LPSGYEG

-2119 MGTGA
+2119 MGTGTT
-2124 AALDENFYAATRYE
+2124 ALDENFYAATRYE

-2287 WIKLLNEKKDG
+2287 WIKLLNEKKEG
-2298 EIASGKAIPVQ
+2298 EIAPGEALPVQ

-2328 VKSNDPYN
+2328 VKSNDPCS

-2343 YLNKNAAPI
+2343 YLDKNAAPV

-2398 ANEDGTQE
+2398 ENEEGTKE

-2437 KHTFTVNAKDESGNV
+2437 KHTFTVNAKDESGNA

-2555 DAATGISNVVAD
+2555 DAATGISNVVAG

-2583 LNVTID
+2583 LNVTIG

-2604 QLMAQKTLQNVHAGD
+2604 QLMTQKTLQNVHAGD
-2619 KASIALGK
+2619 KASVALGK

>member
-1 MLNYSVAELRNNKTN
+1 

-113 GKNEAKHKAFGL
+113 GKDEAKHKAAGL

-167 ERFLEVSPAAVA
+167 ERFLEISPAAV
-179 RAAKAASTMP
+179 AKAASTMP

-342 DFGAA
+342 DFGAS

-355 ASIAQCSWGASVA
+355 ASIAQCSWGAGVA
-368 GDEDKS
+368 DEEDKS

-379 NYFTKNG
+379 DYFTKNG

-405 EGDYYPGCLDKVVAV
+405 EGNYYPGCLDKVVAV

-505 SVNDLYTQNPEYEG
+505 SVNDLYTQNPEYKG

-559 VIPETEE
+559 TIPETEE

-575 YSTEAFSAT
+575 YSTEAFTAT

-640 ATTNAGPKVQV
+640 ATTNSGPKVQV

-688 ATTRATMSTSAR
+688 ATTRATMSTSGR
-700 NLKPNP
+700 VKNPNP

-720 AKRNAVAS
+720 VKRNAVATS
-728 SDYKAENWPDT
+728 NYQAKDWPDT
-739 LTYSNYVYSYIGET
+739 LTYSNQLYSYIGET

-776 NLTDLL
+776 NLTDLHF
-782 IQGQNGQNP
+782 QGQNGQNP
-791 EIEIYDGSRSIS
+791 VIEIYDGSRTIS
-803 RASLIQKINY
+803 TASLIQKVNY

-820 PITLKEQIYF
+820 PITLKEQIHF

-843 AGAKNPLATG
+843 AGAKNPLGTG
-853 KTERTDIAQYSF
+853 KTTRTDVAQYSF

-886 ESVASQLTW
+886 EAVANQLTW
-895 AVQAVSKNPDW
+895 AVQAISKNPDW

-941 NFNIHVKSNEAVDSK
+941 KFNIHVKSNEAVDSK

-996 NSGYGVFGGNYGMLQ
+996 NSGYGVFAGKYGMLQ
-1011 APKNVKSS
+1011 ASQNEVKSS
-1019 SDQFNVSKGANNI
+1019 SDQFNVSKGAKNI

-1079 QNVTPESYDAGDL
+1079 QTVTPDVYEAGDL

-1145 DESFEYEPAPEL
+1145 DESFKYEAAPEL

-1164 SQFTNDNWQSGPIK
+1164 SQFTNNNWQSGPIK

-1250 KLYIKFKDVVTPAT
+1250 KFYVKFKDVVTPAT

-1323 KVQEDNDGLDAPY
+1323 KVQEDNDGLNAPY
-1336 YDIVTGSAIKIVAPA
+1336 YDIQTGSAIKIVAPA

-1375 TLAANDELVAGPLTN
+1375 TLAANDDLVAGPLTN

-1401 PSSTV
+1401 PSASV
-1406 KMTANIV
+1406 KLTANIV

-1551 GDENLAFSVEPASWF
+1551 GDENLTFSAEPASWYT
-1566 SASDLEAAGKSSVD
+1566 ASDLEANGNSTVD
-1580 YVFKSKLDGFDIPY
+1580 YVFKSKLDGFDVPY

-1609 AYYIDKTDFKKVELP
+1609 AYYINKTDFKKVELP

-1707 YGNTMMQG
+1707 YGNTMMLG

-1731 YNVDPDGFQL
+1731 YHVDPDGFQL

-1766 DGNAVEFSPYKN
+1766 DGNTIEFTPYKN

-1803 YELNVTTNDPSR
+1803 CELNVTTNDPSKP
-1815 ASVKIPVTL
+1815 SVKIPVTL

-1829 AQAEFPEVIN
+1829 VQAEFPEVIN
-1839 VEQPVDENAMEPSYY
+1839 VEQPVDENPMYPSYY
-1854 EFHVVNKGTKAFAIT
+1854 EFYVVNKGTKAFAIT

-1874 MFTVS
+1874 MFVAADP
-1879 ESDDPDVEPSAPEGK
+1879 DDPWAMPEAS
-1894 LEVYAAQSNN
+1894 LEVYTSANN
-1904 GGDDGIDP
+1904 SGGDGGIDP

-1925 WIPYQSGMMA
+1925 WIPYWSGMMA
-1935 PIVVGE
+1935 PIVVGT
-1941 DTVKFRITPYNVYEV
+1941 DTVKFRITPYKVNEV
-1956 HKKDFPLVF
+1956 HAKDYPLVF
-1965 TVEGLNEE
+1965 TVEGLENTEYN
-1973 THTSTIKLN
+1973 STIKLN

-2012 LKNDG
+2012 LMNDG
-2017 EYKLTYS
+2017 KYKLTYS

-2033 AGNVDDGSNDPAPA
+2033 AGNVDDGSNVPAPS

-2079 LGLKKVKDDQKFIYD
+2079 LGLKKVKDDQKFFYD
-2094 LPEGYKG
+2094 LPSGYEG

-2124 AALDENFYAATRYE
+2124 TALDENFYAATRYE

-2188 KEKPREDGS
+2188 KEEPLEDGS
-2197 YQGAARMLEFDNP
+2197 YRGVPRMLEFDNP

-2225 PAGYKGSAMMA
+2225 PAGYKSSAMMA

-2249 HLKSLGGWVDIEAL
+2249 HLKSLGGWVDIETL
-2263 YDNAYSYGA
+2263 YNNAYSYGA

-2287 WIKLLNEKKDG
+2287 WIKLLNEKKKG
-2298 EIASGKAIPVQ
+2298 EIAPGEAIPVQ

-2398 ANEDGTQE
+2398 ANEDGTKK

-2494 DADGDAMTFS
+2494 DADGDVMTFS

-2555 DAATGISNVVAD
+2555 DAATGINNVVAD

-2604 QLMAQKTLQNVHAGD
+2604 QLMAQKTLQNVHSGD
-2619 KASIALGK
+2619 KASVALGK

>member
-1 MLNYSVAELRNNKTN
+1 

-167 ERFLEVSPAAVA
+167 ERFLEISPAAVA
-179 RAAKAASTMP
+179 KAAKAASTMP

-559 VIPETEE
+559 TIPETEE

-728 SDYKAENWPDT
+728 SDYKVENWPDT

-941 NFNIHVKSNEAVDSK
+941 EFNIHVKSNEAVDSK

-996 NSGYGVFGGNYGMLQ
+996 NSGYGVFGGKYGMLQ

-1032 AARSTGT
+1032 AARSIGT

-1079 QNVTPESYDAGDL
+1079 QSVTPDVYEAGDL

-1157 ADEKDIT
+1157 ADETDIT

-1250 KLYIKFKDVVTPAT
+1250 KLYVKFKNVVTPAT

-1336 YDIVTGSAIKIVAPA
+1336 YDIQTGSAIKIVAPA

-1401 PSSTV
+1401 PSASV
-1406 KMTANIV
+1406 KLTANIV

-1539 TNVEKTIQVTNE
+1539 TNVEKTIQVTNK
-1551 GDENLAFSVEPASWF
+1551 GDEDLTFSAEPVSWF

-1829 AQAEFPEVIN
+1829 AQAEFPEIIN
-1839 VEQPVDENAMEPSYY
+1839 VEQPVDENAMDPSYY
-1854 EFHVVNKGTKAFAIT
+1854 EFYVVNKGTKAFTIT

-1874 MFTVS
+1874 MFTGS
-1879 ESDDPDVEPSAPEGK
+1879 ESDDPDVEPSAPEGG
-1894 LEVYAAQSNN
+1894 LEVYTAQSNN

-1912 GPLALSDDATAKA
+1912 GPMALAADAAKA
-1925 WIPYQSGMMA
+1925 WVPYKSGMMT
-1935 PIVVGE
+1935 PIVVGT
-1941 DTVKFRITPYNVYEV
+1941 DTVKFRIAPYNVYEV

-2000 VASDYKGTSTVN
+2000 VASDYKGTRTVN

-2070 SGKKGMVKA
+2070 SGKKGMLKT

-2094 LPEGYKG
+2094 LPKGYEG

-2106 PVLNPVANAQAAL
+2106 PVLNPVENAQAAL

-2124 AALDENFYAATRYE
+2124 TALDENFYAATRYE

-2188 KEKPREDGS
+2188 KEDPREDGS

-2298 EIASGKAIPVQ
+2298 EIAPGKAIPVQ

-2328 VKSNDPYN
+2328 VKSNDPCN
-2336 KLYNYHI
+2336 KLCNYHI
-2343 YLNKNAAPI
+2343 YLDKNAAPV

-2365 SKAMVPVT
+2365 SKAIVPVT

-2398 ANEDGTQE
+2398 ANENGTQE

-2452 SSVVVNYNVEHTNR
+2452 SSAVVNYNVEHTNR

-2494 DADGDAMTFS
+2494 DADGDVMTFS

-2555 DAATGISNVVAD
+2555 DAATGISNVVAG

-2583 LNVTID
+2583 LNVTIG

-2619 KASIALGK
+2619 KASVALGK

>member
-1 MLNYSVAELRNNKTN
+1 

-85 YVQTGVTPLDRVN
+85 YVQTGVTPLDRVS

-113 GKNEAKHKAFGL
+113 GKDEAKHKAAGL

-143 RNLFRSAEGV
+143 RNLLRSTEGV
-153 SYAQRIPLYKPIGG
+153 AYAQRIPVYKPIGG

-179 RAAKAASTMP
+179 KAAKAASTMP

-264 VDDDGDGY
+264 VDDDGDGF

-368 GDEDKS
+368 DDEDKS

-379 NYFTKNG
+379 DYFTKKG

-405 EGDYYPGCLDKVVAV
+405 EGNYYPGCLDKVVAV

-728 SDYKAENWPDT
+728 SDYKVENWPDT

-941 NFNIHVKSNEAVDSK
+941 EFNIHVKSNEAVDSK

-996 NSGYGVFGGNYGMLQ
+996 NSGYGVFGGKYGMLQ

-1032 AARSTGT
+1032 AARSIGT

-1079 QNVTPESYDAGDL
+1079 QSVTPDVYEAGDL

-1157 ADEKDIT
+1157 ADETDIT

-1280 PDGSVEVYY
+1280 PDGSVGVYY

-1323 KVQEDNDGLDAPY
+1323 KVQEDNNGLDAPY

-1449 KDALQVAGVSV
+1449 KDALQVASVSV

-1624 FEFPFYGKKYKSMYI
+1624 FEFPFYGKKYKNMYI

-1874 MFTVS
+1874 MFVAAD
-1879 ESDDPDVEPSAPEGK
+1879 SDDPGAMPEAS
-1894 LEVYAAQSNN
+1894 LEVYTSANN
-1904 GGDDGIDP
+1904 SGDDGIEP
-1912 GPLALSDDATAKA
+1912 GPLALADDAAKA
-1925 WIPYQSGMMA
+1925 WIPYKSGMMA

-1941 DTVKFRITPYNVYEV
+1941 DTVKFRITPYNVSEV
-1956 HKKDFPLVF
+1956 HAKDYPLVF
-1965 TVEGLNEE
+1965 SVEGLNEE

-2012 LKNDG
+2012 LMNDG
-2017 EYKLTYS
+2017 KYKLTYS

-2033 AGNVDDGSNDPAPA
+2033 AGNEDDGSNDPAPA

-2070 SGKKGMVKA
+2070 SGKKGMLKA

-2094 LPEGYKG
+2094 LPTGYEG

-2124 AALDENFYAATRYE
+2124 TALDENFYAATRYE

-2287 WIKLLNEKKDG
+2287 WIKLLNEKKNG
-2298 EIASGKAIPVQ
+2298 EIAPGKAIPVQ

-2343 YLNKNAAPI
+2343 YLDKNAAPV

-2398 ANEDGTQE
+2398 ANENGTQE
-2406 GISESNGTYTVEAG
+2406 GISESNGTYTVKAG

-2494 DADGDAMTFS
+2494 DADGDVMTFS

-2530 GSTNINVVATDA
+2530 GSTNINVVATDV

-2555 DAATGISNVVAD
+2555 DAATGISNVVAG

-2583 LNVTID
+2583 LNVTIGT
-2589 ADADKVVL
+2589 DADKVVL

-2619 KASIALGK
+2619 KASVALGK

>member
-1 MLNYSVAELRNNKTN
+1 

-113 GKNEAKHKAFGL
+113 GQNEAKHKAFGL

-179 RAAKAASTMP
+179 KAAKAASTMP

-728 SDYKAENWPDT
+728 SDYKVENWPDT

-941 NFNIHVKSNEAVDSK
+941 EFNIHVKSNEAVDSK

-996 NSGYGVFGGNYGMLQ
+996 NSGYGVFGGKYGMLQ

-1032 AARSTGT
+1032 AARSIGT

-1079 QNVTPESYDAGDL
+1079 QSVTPDVYEAGDL

-1157 ADEKDIT
+1157 ADETDIT

-1250 KLYIKFKDVVTPAT
+1250 KLYVKFKNVVTPAT

-1336 YDIVTGSAIKIVAPA
+1336 YDIQTGSAIKIVAPA

-1401 PSSTV
+1401 PSASV
-1406 KMTANIV
+1406 KLTANIV

-1539 TNVEKTIQVTNE
+1539 TNVEKTIQVTNK
-1551 GDENLAFSVEPASWF
+1551 GDEDLTFSAEPASWF

-1829 AQAEFPEVIN
+1829 AQAEFPEIIN
-1839 VEQPVDENAMEPSYY
+1839 VEQPVDENAMDPSYY
-1854 EFHVVNKGTKAFAIT
+1854 EFYVVNKGTKAFTIT

-1874 MFTVS
+1874 MFTGS
-1879 ESDDPDVEPSAPEGK
+1879 ESDDPDVEPSAPEGE

-1912 GPLALSDDATAKA
+1912 GPMALAADAAKA
-1925 WIPYQSGMMA
+1925 WVPYKSGMMT
-1935 PIVVGE
+1935 PIVVGT
-1941 DTVKFRITPYNVYEV
+1941 DTVKFRIAPYNVYEV

-2000 VASDYKGTSTVN
+2000 VASDYKGTRTVN

-2070 SGKKGMVKA
+2070 SGKKGMLKT

-2094 LPEGYKG
+2094 LPKGYEG

-2106 PVLNPVANAQAAL
+2106 PVLNPVENAQAAL

-2124 AALDENFYAATRYE
+2124 TALDENFYAATRYE

-2188 KEKPREDGS
+2188 KEDPREDGS

-2298 EIASGKAIPVQ
+2298 EIAPGKAIPVQ

-2328 VKSNDPYN
+2328 VKSNDPCN
-2336 KLYNYHI
+2336 KLCNYHI
-2343 YLNKNAAPI
+2343 YLDKNAAPV

-2365 SKAMVPVT
+2365 SKAIVPVT

-2398 ANEDGTQE
+2398 ANENGTQE

-2452 SSVVVNYNVEHTNR
+2452 SSAVVNYNVEHTNR

-2494 DADGDAMTFS
+2494 DADGDVMTFS

-2555 DAATGISNVVAD
+2555 DAATGISNVVAG

-2583 LNVTID
+2583 LNVTIG

-2619 KASIALGK
+2619 KASVALGK

>member
-1 MLNYSVAELRNNKTN
+1 

-113 GKNEAKHKAFGL
+113 GKNETKHKAFGL

-179 RAAKAASTMP
+179 KAAKAASTMP

-228 SKDVVV
+228 SKDVLV

-277 GYNFVINSSDI
+277 GYNFVINSSNI

-347 IVYAADRG
+347 LVYAADRG

-379 NYFTKNG
+379 DYFTKNG
-386 GGDKMNGG
+386 GGEKMNGG

-853 KTERTDIAQYSF
+853 KTARTDIAQHSF

-956 QQVALAM
+956 QQVALSM

-996 NSGYGVFGGNYGMLQ
+996 NSGYGVFGGQYGQLQ
-1011 APKNVKSS
+1011 TKNLKSS
-1019 SDQFNVSKGANNI
+1019 SDQFKVPTYANAI
-1032 AARSTGT
+1032 AARSIGT
-1039 LPVTFAP
+1039 LPVTFKP
-1046 TKEGNFSSTITL
+1046 TTEGNFSSTITL

-1070 RGVASVPAK
+1070 RGVASVPA
-1079 QNVTPESYDAGDL
+1079 QQSVTPDVYEAGDL

-1224 YISAYTN
+1224 YISAYAN

-1250 KLYIKFKDVVTPAT
+1250 KLYVKFKDVVTPAT
-1264 NGGGETTTISF
+1264 NGAGETTTISF

-1370 KEIKV
+1370 KDIKV
-1375 TLAANDELVAGPLTN
+1375 TLAANDNLVAGPLTN

-1406 KMTANIV
+1406 KLTANIV

-1724 DGSFKFQ
+1724 DGTFKFQ

-1829 AQAEFPEVIN
+1829 AQAKFPEIIN
-1839 VEQPVDENAMEPSYY
+1839 VEQPVDENAMDPSYY
-1854 EFHVVNKGTKAFAIT
+1854 EFYVVNKGTKAFTIT

-1874 MFTVS
+1874 MFTGS
-1879 ESDDPDVEPSAPEGK
+1879 ESDDPDVEPSAPEGE
-1894 LEVYAAQSNN
+1894 LEVYTAQSNN

-1912 GPLALSDDATAKA
+1912 GPMVLAADAAKA
-1925 WIPYQSGMMA
+1925 WVPYKSGMMA
-1935 PIVVGE
+1935 PIVVGT
-1941 DTVKFRITPYNVYEV
+1941 DTVKFRIAPYNVYEV

-2000 VASDYKGTSTVN
+2000 VASDYKGTRTVN

-2070 SGKKGMVKA
+2070 SGKKGMLKA

-2094 LPEGYKG
+2094 LPAGYEG

-2124 AALDENFYAATRYE
+2124 TALDENFYAATRYE

-2197 YQGAARMLEFDNP
+2197 YQGAARMLKFDNP

-2298 EIASGKAIPVQ
+2298 EIAPGEAIPVQ

-2343 YLNKNAAPI
+2343 YLDKNAAPV

-2452 SSVVVNYNVEHTNR
+2452 SSAVVNYNVEHTNR

-2494 DADGDAMTFS
+2494 DADGDVMTFS

-2555 DAATGISNVVAD
+2555 DAATGISNVVAG

-2583 LNVTID
+2583 LNVTIG

-2619 KASIALGK
+2619 KASVALGK
-2627 VAAGV
+2627 VVAGV

>member
-1 MLNYSVAELRNNKTN
+1 

-113 GKNEAKHKAFGL
+113 GKDEAKHKAAGL

-167 ERFLEVSPAAVA
+167 ERFLEISPAAVA
-179 RAAKAASTMP
+179 KAAKAASTMP

-355 ASIAQCSWGASVA
+355 ASIAQCSWGAGVA
-368 GDEDKS
+368 DEEDKS

-379 NYFTKNG
+379 DYFTKNG

-405 EGDYYPGCLDKVVAV
+405 EGNYYPGCLDKVVAV

-559 VIPETEE
+559 TIPETEE

-688 ATTRATMSTSAR
+688 ATTRATMSTSGR
-700 NLKPNP
+700 IKNPNP

-720 AKRNAVAS
+720 VKRNAVATS
-728 SDYKAENWPDT
+728 NYQAKDWPDT
-739 LTYSNYVYSYIGET
+739 LTYSNQLYSYIGET

-776 NLTDLL
+776 NLTDLHF
-782 IQGQNGQNP
+782 QGQNGQDP
-791 EIEIYDGSRSIS
+791 VIEIYDGSRTIS
-803 RASLIQKINY
+803 TASLIQKVNY

-820 PITLKEQIYF
+820 PITLKEQIHF

-843 AGAKNPLATG
+843 AGAKNPLGTG
-853 KTERTDIAQYSF
+853 KTTRTDVAQYSF

-886 ESVASQLTW
+886 EAVANQLTW
-895 AVQAVSKNPDW
+895 AVQAISKNPDW

-941 NFNIHVKSNEAVDSK
+941 KFNIHVKSNEAVDSK

-996 NSGYGVFGGNYGMLQ
+996 NSGYGVFAGKYGMLQ
-1011 APKNVKSS
+1011 ASQNEVKSS
-1019 SDQFNVSKGANNI
+1019 SDQFNVSKGAKNI

-1070 RGVASVPAK
+1070 RGVASVPAT
-1079 QNVTPESYDAGDL
+1079 QTVTPDVYEAGDL

-1145 DESFEYEPAPEL
+1145 DESFKYEAAPEL

-1164 SQFTNDNWQSGPIK
+1164 SQFTNNNWQSGPIK

-1250 KLYIKFKDVVTPAT
+1250 KFYVKFKDVVTPAT

-1312 ASDPCIFVDAN
+1312 ASDPCIFVDAS
-1323 KVQEDNDGLDAPY
+1323 KVQEDNDGLNAPY
-1336 YDIVTGSAIKIVAPA
+1336 YDIQTGSAIKIVAPA

-1375 TLAANDELVAGPLTN
+1375 TLAANDDLVAGPLTN

-1401 PSSTV
+1401 PSASV
-1406 KMTANIV
+1406 KLTANIV

-1489 PTAEKGTVEDVL
+1489 PTAEKGIVEDVL

-1529 ESLKVETPYG
+1529 ESLEVETPYG

-1566 SASDLEAAGKSSVD
+1566 SASDLEATGNSTVD
-1580 YVFKSKLDGFDIPY
+1580 YVFKSKLDGFDVPY

-1609 AYYIDKTDFKKVELP
+1609 AYYINKTDFKKVTLP
-1624 FEFPFYGKKYKSMYI
+1624 FEFPFYGKKYKEMYI

-1707 YGNTMMQG
+1707 YGNTMMLG

-1731 YNVDPDGFQL
+1731 YHVDPDGFQL

-1766 DGNAVEFSPYKN
+1766 DGNTVEFTPYKN

-1789 PVELKANQLADTYD
+1789 PVELKADQLADTYD

-1829 AQAEFPEVIN
+1829 VQAEFPEVIN
-1839 VEQPVDENAMEPSYY
+1839 VEQPVDENPMYPSYY
-1854 EFHVVNKGTKAFAIT
+1854 EFYVVNKGTKAFAIT

-1874 MFTVS
+1874 MFVAADP
-1879 ESDDPDVEPSAPEGK
+1879 DDPWAMPEAS
-1894 LEVYAAQSNN
+1894 LEVYTSANN
-1904 GGDDGIDP
+1904 SGGDGGIDP

-1925 WIPYQSGMMA
+1925 WIPYWSGMMA
-1935 PIVVGE
+1935 PIVVGT
-1941 DTVKFRITPYNVYEV
+1941 DTVKFRITPYKVNEV
-1956 HKKDFPLVF
+1956 HAKDYPLVF
-1965 TVEGLNEE
+1965 TVEGLENTEYN
-1973 THTSTIKLN
+1973 STIKLN

-2033 AGNVDDGSNDPAPA
+2033 AGNEYEDGNDPAPA

-2079 LGLKKVKDDQKFIYD
+2079 LGLKKVKDDQKFFYD
-2094 LPEGYKG
+2094 LPSGYEG

-2124 AALDENFYAATRYE
+2124 TALDENFYAATRYE

-2188 KEKPREDGS
+2188 KEEPLEDGS
-2197 YQGAARMLEFDNP
+2197 YRGAARMLEFDNP

-2225 PAGYKGSAMMA
+2225 PAGYKSSALMA

-2263 YDNAYSYGA
+2263 YNNAYSYGA

-2287 WIKLLNEKKDG
+2287 WIKLLNEKKEG
-2298 EIASGKAIPVQ
+2298 EIAPGEALPVL

-2314 KSAYFAKNNKATLV
+2314 KSAYFSKNNKATLV

-2343 YLNKNAAPI
+2343 YLDKNAAPV

-2398 ANEDGTQE
+2398 ANEDGTQK

-2494 DADGDAMTFS
+2494 DVDGDVMTFS

-2555 DAATGISNVVAD
+2555 DAATGINNVVAD

-2619 KASIALGK
+2619 KASVALGK

-2632 YHLVANVD
+2632 YHLVANVE

>member
-1 MLNYSVAELRNNKTN
+1 

-113 GKNEAKHKAFGL
+113 GKDEAKHKAAGL

-167 ERFLEVSPAAVA
+167 ERFLEISPAAVA
-179 RAAKAASTMP
+179 KAAKAASTMP

-277 GYNFVINSSDI
+277 GYNFVIKSSDI

-342 DFGAA
+342 DFGAS

-355 ASIAQCSWGASVA
+355 ASIAQCSWGAGVA
-368 GDEDKS
+368 DEEDKS

-379 NYFTKNG
+379 DYFTKNG

-405 EGDYYPGCLDKVVAV
+405 EGNYYPGCLDKVVAV

-505 SVNDLYTQNPEYEG
+505 SVNDLYTQNPEYKG

-559 VIPETEE
+559 TIPETEE

-640 ATTNAGPKVQV
+640 ATTNSGPKVQV

-688 ATTRATMSTSAR
+688 ATTRATMSTSGR
-700 NLKPNP
+700 IKNPNP

-720 AKRNAVAS
+720 VKRNAVATS
-728 SDYKAENWPDT
+728 NYQAKDWPDT
-739 LTYSNYVYSYIGET
+739 LTYSNQLYSYIGET

-776 NLTDLL
+776 NLTDLHF
-782 IQGQNGQNP
+782 QGQNGQNP
-791 EIEIYDGSRSIS
+791 VIEIYDGSRTIS
-803 RASLIQKINY
+803 TASLIQKVNY

-820 PITLKEQIYF
+820 PITLKEQIHF

-843 AGAKNPLATG
+843 AGAKNPLGTG
-853 KTERTDIAQYSF
+853 KTTRTDVAQYSF

-886 ESVASQLTW
+886 EAVANQLTW
-895 AVQAVSKNPDW
+895 AVQAISKNPDW

-941 NFNIHVKSNEAVDSK
+941 KFNIHVKSNEAVDSK

-996 NSGYGVFGGNYGMLQ
+996 NSGYGVFGGQYGMLQ
-1011 APKNVKSS
+1011 APKNIKSS
-1019 SDQFNVSKGANNI
+1019 SDQFNVSKGAKNI

-1079 QNVTPESYDAGDL
+1079 QTVTPDVYEAGDL

-1164 SQFTNDNWQSGPIK
+1164 SQFTNNNWQSGPIK

-1250 KLYIKFKDVVTPAT
+1250 KFYVKFKDVVTPAT

-1312 ASDPCIFVDAN
+1312 ASDPCIFVDAS
-1323 KVQEDNDGLDAPY
+1323 KVQEDNDGLNAPY
-1336 YDIVTGSAIKIVAPA
+1336 YDIQTGSAIKIVAPA

-1375 TLAANDELVAGPLTN
+1375 TLAANDDLVAGPLTN

-1401 PSSTV
+1401 PSASV
-1406 KMTANIV
+1406 KLTANIV

-1551 GDENLAFSVEPASWF
+1551 GDENLTFSAEPASWYT
-1566 SASDLEAAGKSSVD
+1566 ASDLEANGNSTVD
-1580 YVFKSKLDGFDIPY
+1580 YVFKSKLDGFDVPY

-1609 AYYIDKTDFKKVELP
+1609 AYYINKTDFKKVELP

-1707 YGNTMMQG
+1707 YGNTMMLG

-1731 YNVDPDGFQL
+1731 YHVDPDGFQL

-1766 DGNAVEFSPYKN
+1766 DGNTIEFTPYKN

-1829 AQAEFPEVIN
+1829 VQAEFPEVIN
-1839 VEQPVDENAMEPSYY
+1839 VEQPVDENPMYPSYY
-1854 EFHVVNKGTKAFAIT
+1854 EFYVVNKGTKAFTIT
-1869 DVASE
+1869 NVASE
-1874 MFTVS
+1874 MFVAADP
-1879 ESDDPDVEPSAPEGK
+1879 DDPWAMPEAS
-1894 LEVYAAQSNN
+1894 LEVYTSANN
-1904 GGDDGIDP
+1904 SGGDGGIDP

-1925 WIPYQSGMMA
+1925 WIPYRSGMMA
-1935 PIVVGE
+1935 PIVVGT
-1941 DTVKFRITPYNVYEV
+1941 DTVKFRITPYNVSEV
-1956 HKKDFPLVF
+1956 HAKDYPLVF
-1965 TVEGLNEE
+1965 SVEGLENTEYN
-1973 THTSTIKLN
+1973 STIKLN

-2000 VASDYKGTSTVN
+2000 VASDYKGTSAVN
-2012 LKNDG
+2012 LMNDG
-2017 EYKLTYS
+2017 KYKLIYS

-2033 AGNVDDGSNDPAPA
+2033 AGNVDDGSNVPAPS

-2094 LPEGYKG
+2094 LPEGYEG

-2106 PVLNPVANAQAAL
+2106 PVLNPVTNAQAAI
-2119 MGTGA
+2119 MGTGST
-2124 AALDENFYAATRYE
+2124 ALDENFYAATRYE

-2188 KEKPREDGS
+2188 KEEPRDDGS
-2197 YQGAARMLEFDNP
+2197 YQGAPRMLEFDNP

-2225 PAGYKGSAMMA
+2225 PAGYKSSAMMA
-2236 TKDGDMETNRYMA
+2236 TKDGDMEPNRYMA

-2272 FGYFMTCI
+2272 FGFFMTCI

-2298 EIASGKAIPVQ
+2298 EIAPGKAIPVQ

-2343 YLNKNAAPI
+2343 YLDKNAAPV

-2398 ANEDGTQE
+2398 ANEDGTQK

-2494 DADGDAMTFS
+2494 DVDGDVMTFS

-2555 DAATGISNVVAD
+2555 DAATGINNVVAD

-2604 QLMAQKTLQNVHAGD
+2604 QLMAQKTLQNVHSGD
-2619 KASIALGK
+2619 KASVALGK

>member
-1 MLNYSVAELRNNKTN
+1 

-113 GKNEAKHKAFGL
+113 GKNETKHKAFGL

-179 RAAKAASTMP
+179 KAAKAASTMP

-228 SKDVVV
+228 SKDVLV

-347 IVYAADRG
+347 LVYAADRG

-379 NYFTKNG
+379 DYFTKNG
-386 GGDKMNGG
+386 GGEKMNGG

-559 VIPETEE
+559 TIPETEE

-728 SDYKAENWPDT
+728 SDYKVENWPDT

-853 KTERTDIAQYSF
+853 KTARTDIAQHSF

-941 NFNIHVKSNEAVDSK
+941 KFNIHVKSNEAVDSK

-982 LLVGQTKTIDVELT
+982 LLVGHTKTLDVELT
-996 NSGYGVFGGNYGMLQ
+996 NSGYGVFGGQYGMLQ

-1019 SDQFNVSKGANNI
+1019 SDQFNVSKGTNNI

-1070 RGVASVPAK
+1070 RGVASVPA
-1079 QNVTPESYDAGDL
+1079 QQSVTPDVYEAGDL

-1127 STAKVHKFGYT
+1127 SKARVHKFGYT
-1138 TISNVAG
+1138 TVSNVAG

-1224 YISAYTN
+1224 YISAYAN

-1250 KLYIKFKDVVTPAT
+1250 KLYVKFKDVVTPAT
-1264 NGGGETTTISF
+1264 NGAGETTTISF

-1312 ASDPCIFVDAN
+1312 AADPCIFVDAN

-1375 TLAANDELVAGPLTN
+1375 TLAANDNLVAGPLTN

-1401 PSSTV
+1401 SSSTV
-1406 KMTANIV
+1406 KLTANIV

-1539 TNVEKTIQVTNE
+1539 TNVEKTIPVTNE

-1724 DGSFKFQ
+1724 DGTFKFQ

-1829 AQAEFPEVIN
+1829 AQAKFPEIIN
-1839 VEQPVDENAMEPSYY
+1839 VEQPVDENAMDPSYY
-1854 EFHVVNKGTKAFAIT
+1854 EFYVVNKGTKAFTIT

-1874 MFTVS
+1874 MFTGS
-1879 ESDDPDVEPSAPEGK
+1879 ESDDPDVEPSAPEGE
-1894 LEVYAAQSNN
+1894 LEVYTAQSNN

-1912 GPLALSDDATAKA
+1912 GPMALAADAAKA
-1925 WIPYQSGMMA
+1925 WVPYKSGMMA
-1935 PIVVGE
+1935 PIVVGT
-1941 DTVKFRITPYNVYEV
+1941 DTVKFRIAPYNVYEV

-2000 VASDYKGTSTVN
+2000 VASDYKGTRTVN

-2070 SGKKGMVKA
+2070 FGKKGMVKA

-2094 LPEGYKG
+2094 LPTGYEG

-2124 AALDENFYAATRYE
+2124 TALDENFYAATRYE

-2177 KTIGHGKIHIV
+2177 KTIGHGKIHIA
-2188 KEKPREDGS
+2188 KEEPREDGS

-2298 EIASGKAIPVQ
+2298 EIAPGEAIPVQ

-2343 YLNKNAAPI
+2343 YLDKNAAPV

-2437 KHTFTVNAKDESGNV
+2437 KHSFAVNAKDESGNV

-2466 APKYVGPADL
+2466 TPKYVGPADL

-2494 DADGDAMTFS
+2494 DADGDVMTFS

-2555 DAATGISNVVAD
+2555 DAATGISNVVAG
-2567 ASKGD
+2567 ASKGN

-2583 LNVTID
+2583 LNVTIG

-2619 KASIALGK
+2619 KASVALGK

>member
-1 MLNYSVAELRNNKTN
+1 

-61 LQREIADRMI
+61 LQREIADRMV
-71 AAKLPLSVKGTNKK
+71 AAKLPLSVKGTNRK

-264 VDDDGDGY
+264 VDDDGDGK

-355 ASIAQCSWGASVA
+355 ASIAQCSWGAGVA
-368 GDEDKS
+368 DDEDKS
-374 VTEAV
+374 VTEAID
-379 NYFTKNG
+379 YFTKNG

-405 EGDYYPGCLDKVVAV
+405 EGNYYPGCLDQVVAV

-505 SVNDLYTQNPEYEG
+505 SVNDLYTQNPEYKG

-559 VIPETEE
+559 TIPETEE

-651 DQKNLSMTVDA
+651 DKKNLSMTVDA

-688 ATTRATMSTSAR
+688 ATTRATMSTSGR
-700 NLKPNP
+700 IKNPNP

-720 AKRNAVAS
+720 VKRNAVATS
-728 SDYKAENWPDT
+728 NYQAKDWPDT
-739 LTYSNYVYSYIGET
+739 LTYSNQLYSYIGET

-776 NLTDLL
+776 NLTDLR

-791 EIEIYDGSRSIS
+791 VIEIYDGSRSIS
-803 RASLIQKINY
+803 TASLIQKVNY

-820 PITLKEQIYF
+820 PITLKEQIHF

-843 AGAKNPLATG
+843 AGAKNPLGTG
-853 KTERTDIAQYSF
+853 KTTRTDVAQYSF

-886 ESVASQLTW
+886 EAIASQLTW
-895 AVQAVSKNPDW
+895 AVQAISKNPDW

-920 PNESQKVTL
+920 PSESQKVTL

-941 NFNIHVKSNEAVDSK
+941 KFNIHVKSNEAVDSK

-969 PELHSQQLVDFGD
+969 PELHSQKLVDFGD

-996 NSGYGVFGGNYGMLQ
+996 NSGYGVFGGKYGMLQ

-1070 RGVASVPAK
+1070 RGVASIPA
-1079 QNVTPESYDAGDL
+1079 QQSVTPDVYEAGDL

-1138 TISNVAG
+1138 TISNVAN

-1178 VGFKFPFYGKDYDEI
+1178 VGFKFPFYGKDYEQI

-1204 QMDGRIS
+1204 QADGRIS

-1312 ASDPCIFVDAN
+1312 AADPCIFVDAN

-1375 TLAANDELVAGPLTN
+1375 TLAANDNLVAGPLTN

-1406 KMTANIV
+1406 KLTANIV

-1421 ALDSTSVDFGKVFRT
+1421 ALDSASVDFGKVFRT

-1449 KDALQVAGVSV
+1449 KDVLQVAGVSV
-1460 KNGKFTLAEEMKA
+1460 KNGKFTLAEEMNA

-1523 TWKSNP
+1523 TWKSNT
-1529 ESLKVETPYG
+1529 ESLEVETPYG

-1551 GDENLAFSVEPASWF
+1551 GDENLTFSAEPASWF
-1566 SASDLEAAGKSSVD
+1566 SASDLEATGKSSVD

-1659 PPASLPTTETFYT
+1659 PPASLPTKETFYT

-1724 DGSFKFQ
+1724 DGTFKFQ

-1815 ASVKIPVTL
+1815 ASIKIPVTL

-1869 DVASE
+1869 DIASE
-1874 MFTVS
+1874 MFVAADP
-1879 ESDDPDVEPSAPEGK
+1879 DDPWAMPEAS
-1894 LEVYAAQSNN
+1894 LEVYTSANN
-1904 GGDDGIDP
+1904 SGDDGIDP
-1912 GPLALSDDATAKA
+1912 GPMALAADAAKA
-1925 WIPYQSGMMA
+1925 WVPYQSGMMA

-1941 DTVKFRITPYNVYEV
+1941 DTVKFRITPYNVSEV
-1956 HKKDFPLVF
+1956 HAKDYPLVF
-1965 TVEGLNEE
+1965 SVEGLENTEYN
-1973 THTSTIKLN
+1973 STIKLN

-2012 LKNDG
+2012 LMNDG

-2033 AGNVDDGSNDPAPA
+2033 AGNEYEDGNDPAPA

-2070 SGKKGMVKA
+2070 SGKKGMLKA

-2094 LPEGYKG
+2094 LPTGYEG

-2124 AALDENFYAATRYE
+2124 TALDENFYAATRYE

-2177 KTIGHGKIHIV
+2177 KTIGHGKIHIA
-2188 KEKPREDGS
+2188 KEEPREDGS

-2287 WIKLLNEKKDG
+2287 WIKLLNEKKEG
-2298 EIASGKAIPVQ
+2298 EIAPGEALPVQ

-2343 YLNKNAAPI
+2343 YLDKNAAPV

-2387 DADGIASVESY
+2387 DADGIATVESY
-2398 ANEDGTQE
+2398 ENEDGTQD

-2426 VALVPDYGTAG
+2426 VALAPAYGTAG
-2437 KHTFTVNAKDESGNV
+2437 KHSFAVNAKDEAGNV
-2452 SSVVVNYNVEHTNR
+2452 SSAVVNYNVEHTNR
-2466 APKYVGPADL
+2466 APKFVGPADL
-2476 ALKGGETS
+2476 VLKGGETS
-2484 AQYYFADFFE
+2484 AQYNFADFFE

-2517 SENGIIIAAKQVS
+2517 SENGIIIAAKQMP

-2542 NGASTTGVIALTV
+2542 NGASTTGVITLTV
-2555 DAATGISNVVAD
+2555 DVATGISNVVAGG
-2567 ASKGD
+2567 SKGD
-2572 VTVNGDAENGN
+2572 VAVNGDAENGN
-2583 LNVTID
+2583 LNVTIG

-2604 QLMAQKTLQNVHAGD
+2604 QLMAQKTLLNVHAGD
-2619 KASIALGK
+2619 KAGVALGK

-2640 GKTSAVKFV
+2640 GKTSAVKFA

>member
-1 MLNYSVAELRNNKTN
+1 

-85 YVQTGVTPLDRVN
+85 YVQTGVTPLDRVS

-113 GKNEAKHKAFGL
+113 GKDEAKHKAAGL

-167 ERFLEVSPAAVA
+167 ERFLEISPAAVA
-179 RAAKAASTMP
+179 KAAKAASTMP

-355 ASIAQCSWGASVA
+355 ASIAQCSWGAGVA
-368 GDEDKS
+368 DEEDKS

-379 NYFTKNG
+379 DYFTKNG

-394 LCIFAAGNNGE
+394 LCIFASGNNGE
-405 EGDYYPGCLDKVVAV
+405 EGNYYPGCLDKVVAV

-559 VIPETEE
+559 TIPETEE

-688 ATTRATMSTSAR
+688 ATTRATMSTSGR
-700 NLKPNP
+700 IKNPNP

-720 AKRNAVAS
+720 VKRNAVATS
-728 SDYKAENWPDT
+728 NYQAKDWPDT
-739 LTYSNYVYSYIGET
+739 LTYSNQLYSYIGET

-776 NLTDLL
+776 NLTDLHF
-782 IQGQNGQNP
+782 QGQNGQNP
-791 EIEIYDGSRSIS
+791 VIEIYDGSRTIS
-803 RASLIQKINY
+803 TASLIQKVNY

-820 PITLKEQIYF
+820 PITLKEQIHF

-843 AGAKNPLATG
+843 AGAKNPLGTG
-853 KTERTDIAQYSF
+853 KTTRTDVAQYSF

-886 ESVASQLTW
+886 EAVANQLTW
-895 AVQAVSKNPDW
+895 AVQAISKNPDW

-941 NFNIHVKSNEAVDSK
+941 KFNIHVKSNEAVDSK

-996 NSGYGVFGGNYGMLQ
+996 NSGYGVFAGKYGMLQ
-1011 APKNVKSS
+1011 ASQNEVKSS
-1019 SDQFNVSKGANNI
+1019 SDQFNVSKGAKNI

-1079 QNVTPESYDAGDL
+1079 QTVTPDVYEAGDL

-1145 DESFEYEPAPEL
+1145 DESFKYEAAPEL

-1164 SQFTNDNWQSGPIK
+1164 SQFTNNNWQSGPIK

-1250 KLYIKFKDVVTPAT
+1250 KFYVKFKDVVTPAT

-1323 KVQEDNDGLDAPY
+1323 KVQEDNDGLNAPY
-1336 YDIVTGSAIKIVAPA
+1336 YDIQTGSAIKIVAPA

-1375 TLAANDELVAGPLTN
+1375 TLAANDDLVAGPLTN

-1401 PSSTV
+1401 PSASV
-1406 KMTANIV
+1406 KLTANIV

-1551 GDENLAFSVEPASWF
+1551 GDENLTFSAEPASWYT
-1566 SASDLEAAGKSSVD
+1566 ASDLEANGNSTVD
-1580 YVFKSKLDGFDIPY
+1580 YVFKSKLDGFDVPY

-1609 AYYIDKTDFKKVELP
+1609 AYYINKTDFKKVELP

-1707 YGNTMMQG
+1707 YGNTMMLG

-1731 YNVDPDGFQL
+1731 YHVDPDGFQL

-1766 DGNAVEFSPYKN
+1766 DGNTIEFTPYKN

-1829 AQAEFPEVIN
+1829 VQAEFPEVIN
-1839 VEQPVDENAMEPSYY
+1839 VEQPVDENPMYPSYY
-1854 EFHVVNKGTKAFAIT
+1854 EFYVVNKGTKAFTIT
-1869 DVASE
+1869 NVASE
-1874 MFTVS
+1874 MFVAADP
-1879 ESDDPDVEPSAPEGK
+1879 DDPWAMPEAS
-1894 LEVYAAQSNN
+1894 LEVYTSANN
-1904 GGDDGIDP
+1904 SGGDGGIDP

-1925 WIPYQSGMMA
+1925 WIPYRSGMMA
-1935 PIVVGE
+1935 PIVVGT
-1941 DTVKFRITPYNVYEV
+1941 DTVKFRITPYNVSEV
-1956 HKKDFPLVF
+1956 HAKDYPLVF
-1965 TVEGLNEE
+1965 SVEGLENTEYN
-1973 THTSTIKLN
+1973 STIKLN

-2012 LKNDG
+2012 LMNDG
-2017 EYKLTYS
+2017 KYKLIYS

-2033 AGNVDDGSNDPAPA
+2033 AGNVDDGSNVPAPA

-2094 LPEGYKG
+2094 LPSGYEG

-2124 AALDENFYAATRYE
+2124 TALDENFYAATRYE

-2177 KTIGHGKIHIV
+2177 KTIGHGKIHIA
-2188 KEKPREDGS
+2188 KEEPLDDGS
-2197 YQGAARMLEFDNP
+2197 YQGAPRMLEFDNP

-2225 PAGYKGSAMMA
+2225 PAGYKSSAMMA
-2236 TKDGDMETNRYMA
+2236 TKDGDMEPNRYMA

-2272 FGYFMTCI
+2272 FGFFMTCI

-2287 WIKLLNEKKDG
+2287 WIKLLNEKKEG
-2298 EIASGKAIPVQ
+2298 EIAPGEALPVL

-2314 KSAYFAKNNKATLV
+2314 KSAYFSKNNKATLV

-2343 YLNKNAAPI
+2343 YLDKNAAPV

-2398 ANEDGTQE
+2398 ANEDGTQK

-2426 VALVPDYGTAG
+2426 VALAPDYGTAG

-2452 SSVVVNYNVEHTNR
+2452 SSAVVNYNVEHTNR

-2555 DAATGISNVVAD
+2555 DAATGINNVVAD

-2619 KASIALGK
+2619 KASVALGK

>member
-1 MLNYSVAELRNNKTN
+1 

-71 AAKLPLSVKGTNKK
+71 AAKLPLSVKGTSKK

-179 RAAKAASTMP
+179 KAAKAASTMP

-505 SVNDLYTQNPEYEG
+505 SVNDLYTQNPEYKG

-559 VIPETEE
+559 TIPETEE

-728 SDYKAENWPDT
+728 SDYKVENWPDT

-941 NFNIHVKSNEAVDSK
+941 EFNIHVKSNEAVDSK

-996 NSGYGVFGGNYGMLQ
+996 NSGYGVFGGKYGRLQ

-1079 QNVTPESYDAGDL
+1079 QSVTPDVYEAGDL

-1157 ADEKDIT
+1157 ADETDIT

-1250 KLYIKFKDVVTPAT
+1250 KLYVKFKNVVTPAT

-1323 KVQEDNDGLDAPY
+1323 KVQEDNYGLDAPY
-1336 YDIVTGSAIKIVAPA
+1336 YDIQTGSAIKIVAPA

-1401 PSSTV
+1401 PSASV
-1406 KMTANIV
+1406 KLTANIV

-1539 TNVEKTIQVTNE
+1539 TNVEKTIQVTNK
-1551 GDENLAFSVEPASWF
+1551 GDEDLTFSAEPASWF

-1829 AQAEFPEVIN
+1829 AQAEFPEIIN
-1839 VEQPVDENAMEPSYY
+1839 VEQPVDENAMDPSYY
-1854 EFHVVNKGTKAFAIT
+1854 EFYVVNKGTKAFTIT

-1874 MFTVS
+1874 MFTGS
-1879 ESDDPDVEPSAPEGK
+1879 ESDDPDVEPSAPEGG
-1894 LEVYAAQSNN
+1894 LEVYTAQSNN

-1912 GPLALSDDATAKA
+1912 GPMALAADAAKA
-1925 WIPYQSGMMA
+1925 WVPYKSGMMT
-1935 PIVVGE
+1935 PIVVGT
-1941 DTVKFRITPYNVYEV
+1941 DTVKFRIAPYNVYEV

-2000 VASDYKGTSTVN
+2000 VASDYKGTRTVN

-2070 SGKKGMVKA
+2070 SGKKGMLKT

-2094 LPEGYKG
+2094 LPKGYEG

-2106 PVLNPVANAQAAL
+2106 PVLNPVENAQAAL

-2124 AALDENFYAATRYE
+2124 TALDENFYAATRYE

-2188 KEKPREDGS
+2188 KEDPREDGS

-2298 EIASGKAIPVQ
+2298 EIAPGKAIPVQ

-2328 VKSNDPYN
+2328 VKSNDPCN
-2336 KLYNYHI
+2336 KLCNYHI
-2343 YLNKNAAPI
+2343 YLDKNAAPV

-2365 SKAMVPVT
+2365 SKAIVPVT

-2398 ANEDGTQE
+2398 ANENGTQE

-2452 SSVVVNYNVEHTNR
+2452 SSAVVNYNVEHTNR

-2494 DADGDAMTFS
+2494 DADGDVMTFS

-2555 DAATGISNVVAD
+2555 DAATGISNVVAG

-2583 LNVTID
+2583 LNVTIG

-2619 KASIALGK
+2619 KASVALGK

>member
-1 MLNYSVAELRNNKTN
+1 

-48 AESNFVEG
+48 VESNFVEG

-61 LQREIADRMI
+61 LQREIADRMV
-71 AAKLPLSVKGTNKK
+71 AAKLPLSVKGTNRK

-368 GDEDKS
+368 DDEDKS

-379 NYFTKNG
+379 DYFTKNG

-405 EGDYYPGCLDKVVAV
+405 EGNYYPGCLDKVVAV

-505 SVNDLYTQNPEYEG
+505 SVNDLYTQNPEYKG

-584 DDLNKLSSATVD
+584 DDLNKLNSATVD

-688 ATTRATMSTSAR
+688 ATTRATMSTSGR
-700 NLKPNP
+700 IKKPNP

-720 AKRNAVAS
+720 VKRNAVAT
-728 SDYKAENWPDT
+728 SDYQAKDWPDT
-739 LTYSNYVYSYIGET
+739 LTYSNQLYSYIGET

-776 NLTDLL
+776 NLTDLR

-791 EIEIYDGSRSIS
+791 VIEIYDGSRSIS
-803 RASLIQKINY
+803 TASLIQKVNY

-820 PITLKEQIYF
+820 PITLKEQIHF
-830 APGSSFWVVAKFP
+830 APGSSFWVVVKFP
-843 AGAKNPLATG
+843 AGAKNPLGTG
-853 KTERTDIAQYSF
+853 KTARTDVAQYSF

-886 ESVASQLTW
+886 EAIASQLTW
-895 AVQAVSKNPDW
+895 AVQAISKNPDW

-920 PNESQKVTL
+920 PSESQKVTL

-941 NFNIHVKSNEAVDSK
+941 KFNIHVKSNEAVDSK

-969 PELHSQQLVDFGD
+969 PELHSQKLVDFGD

-996 NSGYGVFGGNYGMLQ
+996 NSGYGVFGGKYGMLQ

-1070 RGVASVPAK
+1070 RGVASIPA
-1079 QNVTPESYDAGDL
+1079 QQSVTPDVYEAGDL

-1127 STAKVHKFGYT
+1127 SKARVHKFGYT
-1138 TISNVAG
+1138 TVSNVAG

-1250 KLYIKFKDVVTPAT
+1250 KLYVKFKDVVTPAT

-1312 ASDPCIFVDAN
+1312 AADPCIFVDAN
-1323 KVQEDNDGLDAPY
+1323 KVQESNDGLDAPY

-1375 TLAANDELVAGPLTN
+1375 TLAANDNLVAGPLTN

-1406 KMTANIV
+1406 KLTANIV

-1421 ALDSTSVDFGKVFRT
+1421 ALDSASVDFGKVFRT

-1449 KDALQVAGVSV
+1449 KDVLQVAGVSV
-1460 KNGKFTLAEEMKA
+1460 KNGKFTLAEEMNA

-1529 ESLKVETPYG
+1529 ESLEVETPYG

-1566 SASDLEAAGKSSVD
+1566 SASDLEATGKSSVD

-1724 DGSFKFQ
+1724 DGTFKFQ

-1815 ASVKIPVTL
+1815 ASIKIPVTL

-1874 MFTVS
+1874 MFVAAD
-1879 ESDDPDVEPSAPEGK
+1879 SDDPWAMPEAS
-1894 LEVYAAQSNN
+1894 LEVYTSANN
-1904 GGDDGIDP
+1904 SGDDGIDP
-1912 GPLALSDDATAKA
+1912 GPMALAADAAKA
-1925 WIPYQSGMMA
+1925 WVPYQSGMMA

-1941 DTVKFRITPYNVYEV
+1941 DTVKFRITPYNVSEV
-1956 HKKDFPLVF
+1956 HAKDYPLIF
-1965 TVEGLNEE
+1965 SVEGLENTEYN
-1973 THTSTIKLN
+1973 STIKLN

-2012 LKNDG
+2012 LMNDG
-2017 EYKLTYS
+2017 AYKLTYS

-2033 AGNVDDGSNDPAPA
+2033 AGNVDEGSNDPAPA

-2070 SGKKGMVKA
+2070 SGKKGMLKA

-2094 LPEGYKG
+2094 LPSGYEG

-2124 AALDENFYAATRYE
+2124 NALDENFYAATRYE

-2177 KTIGHGKIHIV
+2177 KTIGHGKIHIA
-2188 KEKPREDGS
+2188 KEEPREDGS

-2287 WIKLLNEKKDG
+2287 WIKLLNEKKEG
-2298 EIASGKAIPVQ
+2298 EIAPGEALPVQ

-2343 YLNKNAAPI
+2343 YLDKNAAPV

-2387 DADGIASVESY
+2387 DADGIATVESY
-2398 ANEDGTQE
+2398 ENEDGTQD

-2426 VALVPDYGTAG
+2426 VALAPAYGTAG
-2437 KHTFTVNAKDESGNV
+2437 KHSFAVNAKDESGNV
-2452 SSVVVNYNVEHTNR
+2452 SSAVVNYNVEHTNR

-2476 ALKGGETS
+2476 VLKGGETS

-2517 SENGIIIAAKQVS
+2517 SENGIIIAAKQMP

-2555 DAATGISNVVAD
+2555 DVATGISNVVAGG
-2567 ASKGD
+2567 SKGD
-2572 VTVNGDAENGN
+2572 VAVNGDAENGN
-2583 LNVTID
+2583 LNVTIG

-2604 QLMAQKTLQNVHAGD
+2604 QLMAQKTLLNVHAGD
-2619 KASIALGK
+2619 KAGVALGK

-2640 GKTSAVKFV
+2640 GKTSAVKFA

>member
-1 MLNYSVAELRNNKTN
+1 

-71 AAKLPLSVKGTNKK
+71 AAKLPLSVKGTSKK

-179 RAAKAASTMP
+179 KAAKAASTMP

-228 SKDVVV
+228 SKDVLV

-379 NYFTKNG
+379 DYFTKNG

-728 SDYKAENWPDT
+728 SDYKVENWPDT

-853 KTERTDIAQYSF
+853 KTARTDIAQYSF

-941 NFNIHVKSNEAVDSK
+941 EFNIHVKSNEAVDSK

-996 NSGYGVFGGNYGMLQ
+996 NSGYGVFGGKYGMLQ

-1079 QNVTPESYDAGDL
+1079 QSVTPESYDAGDL

-1127 STAKVHKFGYT
+1127 SKARVHKFGYT
-1138 TISNVAG
+1138 TVSNVAG

-1224 YISAYTN
+1224 YISAYAN

-1250 KLYIKFKDVVTPAT
+1250 KLYVKFKDVVTPAT
-1264 NGGGETTTISF
+1264 NGAGETTTISF

-1280 PDGSVEVYY
+1280 PDGSVEVFY

-1312 ASDPCIFVDAN
+1312 AADPCIFVDAN
-1323 KVQEDNDGLDAPY
+1323 KVQEGNDGLDAPY

-1406 KMTANIV
+1406 KLTANIV

-1421 ALDSTSVDFGKVFRT
+1421 ALDSASVDFGKVFRT

-1724 DGSFKFQ
+1724 DGTFKFQ

-1829 AQAEFPEVIN
+1829 AQAKFPEIIN
-1839 VEQPVDENAMEPSYY
+1839 VEQPVDENAMDPSYY
-1854 EFHVVNKGTKAFAIT
+1854 EFYVVNKGTKAFTIT

-1874 MFTVS
+1874 MFTGS
-1879 ESDDPDVEPSAPEGK
+1879 ESDDPDVEPSAPEGE
-1894 LEVYAAQSNN
+1894 LEVYTAQSNN

-1912 GPLALSDDATAKA
+1912 GPMALAADAAKA
-1925 WIPYQSGMMA
+1925 WVPYKSGMMA
-1935 PIVVGE
+1935 PIVVGT
-1941 DTVKFRITPYNVYEV
+1941 DTVKFRIAPYNVYEV

-2000 VASDYKGTSTVN
+2000 VASDYKGTRTVN

-2033 AGNVDDGSNDPAPA
+2033 AGNVDDGSNGPAPA

-2094 LPEGYKG
+2094 LPAGYEG

-2124 AALDENFYAATRYE
+2124 TALDENFYAATRYE

-2177 KTIGHGKIHIV
+2177 KTIGHGKIHIA
-2188 KEKPREDGS
+2188 KEEPREDGS

-2287 WIKLLNEKKDG
+2287 WIKLLNEKKEG
-2298 EIASGKAIPVQ
+2298 EIAPGEALPVQ

-2343 YLNKNAAPI
+2343 YLDKNAAPV

-2373 VADAEGEAFTVSLN
+2373 VADAEGETFTVSLN

-2494 DADGDAMTFS
+2494 DADGDVMTFS

-2517 SENGIIIAAKQVS
+2517 SENGIIIAAKLVS

-2555 DAATGISNVVAD
+2555 DAATGISNVVAG

-2583 LNVTID
+2583 LNVTIG

-2619 KASIALGK
+2619 KASVALGK

>member
-1 MLNYSVAELRNNKTN
+1 

-113 GKNEAKHKAFGL
+113 GKDEAKHKAAGL

-167 ERFLEVSPAAVA
+167 ERFLEISPAAVA
-179 RAAKAASTMP
+179 KAAKAASTMP

-277 GYNFVINSSDI
+277 GYNFVIKSSDI

-342 DFGAA
+342 DFGAS

-355 ASIAQCSWGASVA
+355 ASIAQCSWGAGVA
-368 GDEDKS
+368 DEEDKS
-374 VTEAV
+374 VTAAV
-379 NYFTKNG
+379 DYFTKNG

-394 LCIFAAGNNGE
+394 LCIFASGNNGE
-405 EGDYYPGCLDKVVAV
+405 EGNYYPGCLDKVVAV

-559 VIPETEE
+559 TIPETEE

-688 ATTRATMSTSAR
+688 ATTRATMSTSGR
-700 NLKPNP
+700 IKNPNP

-720 AKRNAVAS
+720 VKRNAVATS
-728 SDYKAENWPDT
+728 NYQAKDWPDT
-739 LTYSNYVYSYIGET
+739 LTYSNQLYSYIGET

-776 NLTDLL
+776 NLTDLHF
-782 IQGQNGQNP
+782 QGQNGQNP
-791 EIEIYDGSRSIS
+791 VIEIYDGSRTIS
-803 RASLIQKINY
+803 TASLIQKVNY

-820 PITLKEQIYF
+820 PITLKEQIHF

-843 AGAKNPLATG
+843 AGAKNPLGTG
-853 KTERTDIAQYSF
+853 KTTRTDVAQYSF

-886 ESVASQLTW
+886 EAVANQLTW
-895 AVQAVSKNPDW
+895 AVQAISKNPDW

-941 NFNIHVKSNEAVDSK
+941 KFNIHVKSNEAVDSK

-996 NSGYGVFGGNYGMLQ
+996 NSGYGVFAGKYGMLQ
-1011 APKNVKSS
+1011 ASQNEVKSS
-1019 SDQFNVSKGANNI
+1019 SDQFNVSKGAKNI

-1070 RGVASVPAK
+1070 RGVASVPAT
-1079 QNVTPESYDAGDL
+1079 QTVTPDVYEAGDL

-1145 DESFEYEPAPEL
+1145 DESFKYEAAPEL

-1164 SQFTNDNWQSGPIK
+1164 SQFTNNNWQSGPIK
-1178 VGFKFPFYGKDYDEI
+1178 VGFKFPFYGKDYEQI

-1211 CMVPTGDCVQGLG
+1211 CMVPTGDCVDGLG

-1264 NGGGETTTISF
+1264 NGAGETTTISF

-1280 PDGSVEVYY
+1280 PDGSVEVFY
-1289 DDYNPAGV
+1289 DDYDPAGV

-1323 KVQEDNDGLDAPY
+1323 KVQESNGGLDAPY
-1336 YDIVTGSAIKIVAPA
+1336 YDIRTGSAIKIVAPA

-1375 TLAANDELVAGPLTN
+1375 TLAVNDELVAGPLTN

-1401 PSSTV
+1401 PSASI
-1406 KMTANIV
+1406 KLTANIV

-1551 GDENLAFSVEPASWF
+1551 GDENLTFSAEPASWYT
-1566 SASDLEAAGKSSVD
+1566 ASDLEANGNSTVD
-1580 YVFKSKLDGFDIPY
+1580 YVFKSKLDGFDVPY

-1609 AYYIDKTDFKKVELP
+1609 AYYINKTDFKKVELP

-1707 YGNTMMQG
+1707 YGNTMMLG

-1731 YNVDPDGFQL
+1731 YHVDPDGFQL

-1766 DGNAVEFSPYKN
+1766 DGNTVEFTPYKN

-1789 PVELKANQLADTYD
+1789 PVELKADQLADTYD

-1829 AQAEFPEVIN
+1829 VQAEFPEVIN
-1839 VEQPVDENAMEPSYY
+1839 VEQPVDENPMYPSYY
-1854 EFHVVNKGTKAFAIT
+1854 EFYVVNKGTKAFAIT

-1874 MFTVS
+1874 MFVAADP
-1879 ESDDPDVEPSAPEGK
+1879 DDPWAMPEAS
-1894 LEVYAAQSNN
+1894 LEVYTSANN
-1904 GGDDGIDP
+1904 SGGDGGIDP

-1925 WIPYQSGMMA
+1925 WIPYRSGMMA
-1935 PIVVGE
+1935 PIVVGT
-1941 DTVKFRITPYNVYEV
+1941 DTVKFRITPYNVSEV
-1956 HKKDFPLVF
+1956 HAKDYPLVF
-1965 TVEGLNEE
+1965 SVEGLENTEYN
-1973 THTSTIKLN
+1973 STIKLN

-2012 LKNDG
+2012 LMNDG
-2017 EYKLTYS
+2017 KYKLIYS

-2033 AGNVDDGSNDPAPA
+2033 AGNVDDGSNVPAPS

-2094 LPEGYKG
+2094 LPSGYEG

-2124 AALDENFYAATRYE
+2124 TALDENFYAATRYE

-2188 KEKPREDGS
+2188 KEEPLEDGS
-2197 YQGAARMLEFDNP
+2197 YRGVPRVLKFDNP

-2225 PAGYKGSAMMA
+2225 PAGYKSSALMA

-2287 WIKLLNEKKDG
+2287 WIKLLNEKKEG
-2298 EIASGKAIPVQ
+2298 EIAPGEALPVQ

-2343 YLNKNAAPI
+2343 YLNKNAAPV

-2398 ANEDGTQE
+2398 ANEDGTKK

-2494 DADGDAMTFS
+2494 DVDGDVMTFS

-2555 DAATGISNVVAD
+2555 DAATGINNVVAD

-2604 QLMAQKTLQNVHAGD
+2604 QLMAQKTLQNVHSGD
-2619 KASIALGK
+2619 KASVALGK

>member
-1 MLNYSVAELRNNKTN
+1 

-48 AESNFVEG
+48 AEPNFVEG

-61 LQREIADRMI
+61 LQREIADRMV
-71 AAKLPLSVKGTNKK
+71 AAKLPLSVKGTNRK

-368 GDEDKS
+368 DDEDKS

-379 NYFTKNG
+379 DYFTKNG

-405 EGDYYPGCLDKVVAV
+405 EGNYYPGCLDKVVAV

-505 SVNDLYTQNPEYEG
+505 SVNDLYTQNPEYKG

-584 DDLNKLSSATVD
+584 DDLNKLNSATVD

-688 ATTRATMSTSAR
+688 ATTRATMSTSGR
-700 NLKPNP
+700 IKKPNP

-720 AKRNAVAS
+720 VKRNAVAT
-728 SDYKAENWPDT
+728 SDYQAKDWPDT
-739 LTYSNYVYSYIGET
+739 LTYSNQLYSYIGET

-776 NLTDLL
+776 NLTDLR

-791 EIEIYDGSRSIS
+791 VIEIYDGSRSIS
-803 RASLIQKINY
+803 TASLIQKVNY

-820 PITLKEQIYF
+820 PITLKEQIHF

-843 AGAKNPLATG
+843 AGAKNPLGTG
-853 KTERTDIAQYSF
+853 KTTRTDVAQYSF

-886 ESVASQLTW
+886 EAIASQLTW
-895 AVQAVSKNPDW
+895 AVQAISKNPDW

-920 PNESQKVTL
+920 PSESQKVTL

-941 NFNIHVKSNEAVDSK
+941 KFNIHVKSNEAVDSK

-969 PELHSQQLVDFGD
+969 PELHSQKLVDFGD

-996 NSGYGVFGGNYGMLQ
+996 NSGYGVFGGQYGMLQ

-1070 RGVASVPAK
+1070 RGVASIPA
-1079 QNVTPESYDAGDL
+1079 QQSVTPDVYEAGDL

-1127 STAKVHKFGYT
+1127 SKARVHKFGYT
-1138 TISNVAG
+1138 TVSNVAG

-1250 KLYIKFKDVVTPAT
+1250 KLYVKFKDVVTPAT

-1312 ASDPCIFVDAN
+1312 AADPCIFVDAN
-1323 KVQEDNDGLDAPY
+1323 KVQESNDGLDAPY

-1375 TLAANDELVAGPLTN
+1375 TLAANDNLVAGPLTN

-1406 KMTANIV
+1406 KLTANIV

-1421 ALDSTSVDFGKVFRT
+1421 ALDSASVDFGKVFRT

-1449 KDALQVAGVSV
+1449 KDVLQVAGVSV
-1460 KNGKFTLAEEMKA
+1460 KNGKFTLAEEMNA

-1529 ESLKVETPYG
+1529 ESLEVETPYG

-1566 SASDLEAAGKSSVD
+1566 SASDLEATGKSSVD

-1724 DGSFKFQ
+1724 DGTFKFQ

-1815 ASVKIPVTL
+1815 ASIKIPVTL

-1874 MFTVS
+1874 MFVAAD
-1879 ESDDPDVEPSAPEGK
+1879 SDDPWAMPEAS
-1894 LEVYAAQSNN
+1894 LEVYTSANN
-1904 GGDDGIDP
+1904 SGDDGIDP
-1912 GPLALSDDATAKA
+1912 GPMALAADAAKA
-1925 WIPYQSGMMA
+1925 WVPYQSGMMA

-1941 DTVKFRITPYNVYEV
+1941 DTVKFRITPYNVSEV
-1956 HKKDFPLVF
+1956 HAKDYPLVF
-1965 TVEGLNEE
+1965 SVEGLENTEYN
-1973 THTSTIKLN
+1973 STIKLN

-2012 LKNDG
+2012 LMNDG
-2017 EYKLTYS
+2017 AYKLTYS
-2024 LSLDPSGRD
+2024 LNLDPSGRD

-2070 SGKKGMVKA
+2070 SGKKGMLKA

-2094 LPEGYKG
+2094 LPSGYEG

-2124 AALDENFYAATRYE
+2124 NALDENFYAATRYE

-2177 KTIGHGKIHIV
+2177 KTIGHGKIHIA
-2188 KEKPREDGS
+2188 KEEPREDGS

-2287 WIKLLNEKKDG
+2287 WIKLLNEKKEG
-2298 EIASGKAIPVQ
+2298 EIAPGEALPVQ

-2343 YLNKNAAPI
+2343 YLDKNAAPV

-2387 DADGIASVESY
+2387 DADGIATVESY
-2398 ANEDGTQE
+2398 ENEDGTQD

-2426 VALVPDYGTAG
+2426 VALAPAYGTAG
-2437 KHTFTVNAKDESGNV
+2437 KHSFAVNAKDEAGNV
-2452 SSVVVNYNVEHTNR
+2452 SSAVVNYNVEHTNR

-2476 ALKGGETS
+2476 VLKGGETS

-2517 SENGIIIAAKQVS
+2517 SENGIIIAAKQMP

-2542 NGASTTGVIALTV
+2542 NGASTTGVITLTV
-2555 DAATGISNVVAD
+2555 DVATGISNVVAGG
-2567 ASKGD
+2567 SKGD
-2572 VTVNGDAENGN
+2572 VAVNGDAENGN
-2583 LNVTID
+2583 LNVTIG

-2604 QLMAQKTLQNVHAGD
+2604 QLMAQKTLLNVHAGD
-2619 KASIALGK
+2619 KAGVALGK

>member
-1 MLNYSVAELRNNKTN
+1 

-61 LQREIADRMI
+61 LQREIADRMV
-71 AAKLPLSVKGTNKK
+71 AAKLPLSVKGTNRK

-179 RAAKAASTMP
+179 KAAKAASTMP

-272 VDDIY
+272 VDDFY

-347 IVYAADRG
+347 LVYAADRG

-379 NYFTKNG
+379 DYFTKNG

-394 LCIFAAGNNGE
+394 LCIFASGNNGE

-505 SVNDLYTQNPEYEG
+505 SVNDLYTQNPEYKG

-776 NLTDLL
+776 NLTDLR
-782 IQGQNGQNP
+782 IQGQNGKDP

-803 RASLIQKINY
+803 KASLIQKVNY

-853 KTERTDIAQYSF
+853 KTARTDIAQHSF

-941 NFNIHVKSNEAVDSK
+941 EFNIHVKSNEAVDSK

-996 NSGYGVFGGNYGMLQ
+996 NSGYGVFGGKYGMLQ
-1011 APKNVKSS
+1011 ASKNVKSS
-1019 SDQFNVSKGANNI
+1019 SDQFNVSKGTNNI

-1070 RGVASVPAK
+1070 RGVASVPA
-1079 QNVTPESYDAGDL
+1079 QQSVTPDVYEAGDL

-1127 STAKVHKFGYT
+1127 SKARVHKFGYT
-1138 TISNVAG
+1138 TVSNVAG
-1145 DESFEYEPAPEL
+1145 DESFEYEPVPEL

-1224 YISAYTN
+1224 YISAYAN

-1250 KLYIKFKDVVTPAT
+1250 KLYVKFKDVVTPAT
-1264 NGGGETTTISF
+1264 NGAGETTTISF

-1280 PDGSVEVYY
+1280 PDGSVEVFY

-1312 ASDPCIFVDAN
+1312 AADPCIFVDAN
-1323 KVQEDNDGLDAPY
+1323 KVQESNDDLDAPY

-1390 YLTVITNDPIN
+1390 YLTVITNDPIH
-1401 PSSTV
+1401 PSASV
-1406 KMTANIV
+1406 KLTANIV

-1460 KNGKFTLAEEMKA
+1460 KNGKFTLAEDMNA

-1566 SASDLEAAGKSSVD
+1566 SASDLVAAGKSSVD

-1731 YNVDPDGFQL
+1731 YNVDPDGFQV

-1815 ASVKIPVTL
+1815 ASIKIPVTL

-1829 AQAEFPEVIN
+1829 AKAEFPEVIN

-1854 EFHVVNKGTKAFAIT
+1854 EFHVVNKGSKAFAIT

-1874 MFTVS
+1874 MFVAADP
-1879 ESDDPDVEPSAPEGK
+1879 DDPWAMPEAS
-1894 LEVYAAQSNN
+1894 LEVYTSANN
-1904 GGDDGIDP
+1904 SGDDGIDP
-1912 GPLALSDDATAKA
+1912 GPMALAADAAKA
-1925 WIPYQSGMMA
+1925 WVPYQSGMMA

-1941 DTVKFRITPYNVYEV
+1941 DTVKFRITPYNVSEV
-1956 HKKDFPLVF
+1956 HAKDYPLVF
-1965 TVEGLNEE
+1965 TVEGLGNTEYN
-1973 THTSTIKLN
+1973 STIKLN

-2000 VASDYKGTSTVN
+2000 VASDYKGTVTAN
-2012 LKNDG
+2012 LMNAG
-2017 EYKLTYS
+2017 QYKLTYS
-2024 LSLDPSGRD
+2024 LNLDPSGHD
-2033 AGNVDDGSNDPAPA
+2033 AGNMDDGSNDPAPT

-2059 KNFVA
+2059 KNFVV

-2070 SGKKGMVKA
+2070 SGKKGMLKA

-2094 LPEGYKG
+2094 LPTGYEG

-2124 AALDENFYAATRYE
+2124 SALDENFYAATRYE

-2225 PAGYKGSAMMA
+2225 PAGYKSSAMMA

-2249 HLKSLGGWVDIEAL
+2249 HLKSLGGWVDIETL

-2287 WIKLLNEKKDG
+2287 WIKLLNEKKEG
-2298 EIASGKAIPVQ
+2298 EIAPGEALPVQ

-2343 YLNKNAAPI
+2343 YLDKNAAPV

-2387 DADGIASVESY
+2387 DADGIATVESY
-2398 ANEDGTQE
+2398 ENEDGTQD

-2426 VALVPDYGTAG
+2426 VALAPAYGTAG
-2437 KHTFTVNAKDESGNV
+2437 KHSFAVNAKDEAGNV
-2452 SSVVVNYNVEHTNR
+2452 SSAVVNYNVEHTNR

-2476 ALKGGETS
+2476 VLKGGETS

-2517 SENGIIIAAKQVS
+2517 SENGIIIAAKQMP

-2555 DAATGISNVVAD
+2555 DVATGISNVVAGG
-2567 ASKGD
+2567 SKGD
-2572 VTVNGDAENGN
+2572 VAVNGDAENGN
-2583 LNVTID
+2583 LNVTIG

-2604 QLMAQKTLQNVHAGD
+2604 QLMAQKTLLNVHAGD
-2619 KASIALGK
+2619 KVGVALGK

-2640 GKTSAVKFV
+2640 GKTSAVKFA

>member
-1 MLNYSVAELRNNKTN
+1 

-61 LQREIADRMI
+61 LQREIADRMV
-71 AAKLPLSVKGTNKK
+71 AAKLPLSVKGTNRK

-179 RAAKAASTMP
+179 KAAKAASTMP
-189 FNDPLLNDQW
+189 FNDPLLNEQW

-228 SKDVVV
+228 SKDVLV

-245 PDLKDNVWINTAE
+245 PDLKDNVWINAAE

-277 GYNFVINSSDI
+277 GYNFVINSSNI

-347 IVYAADRG
+347 LVYAADRG

-379 NYFTKNG
+379 DYFTKNG

-776 NLTDLL
+776 NLTDLR
-782 IQGQNGQNP
+782 IQGQNGKDP

-803 RASLIQKINY
+803 KASLIQKVNY

-853 KTERTDIAQYSF
+853 KTARTDIAQHSF

-941 NFNIHVKSNEAVDSK
+941 KFNIHVKSNEAVDSK

-982 LLVGQTKTIDVELT
+982 LLVGQTKTLDVELT
-996 NSGYGVFGGNYGMLQ
+996 NSGYGVFGGQYGMLQ

-1019 SDQFNVSKGANNI
+1019 SDQFYVSKGTNNI

-1070 RGVASVPAK
+1070 RGVASVPA
-1079 QNVTPESYDAGDL
+1079 QQSVTPDVYEAGDL
-1092 KVGGEDKTATIT
+1092 KVGGEDKIATIT

-1138 TISNVAG
+1138 TVSNVAG

-1224 YISAYTN
+1224 YISAYAN

-1250 KLYIKFKDVVTPAT
+1250 KLYVKFKDVVTPAT
-1264 NGGGETTTISF
+1264 NGAGETTTISF

-1312 ASDPCIFVDAN
+1312 AADPCIFVDAN
-1323 KVQEDNDGLDAPY
+1323 KVQESNDGLDAPY

-1375 TLAANDELVAGPLTN
+1375 TLAANDNLVAGPLTN

-1406 KMTANIV
+1406 KLTANIV

-1460 KNGKFTLAEEMKA
+1460 KNGKFTLAEDMNA

-1529 ESLKVETPYG
+1529 ESLEVETPYG

-1566 SASDLEAAGKSSVD
+1566 SASDLEATGKSSVD

-1815 ASVKIPVTL
+1815 ASIKIPVKL

-1829 AQAEFPEVIN
+1829 AKAEFPEVIN

-1874 MFTVS
+1874 MFVAADP
-1879 ESDDPDVEPSAPEGK
+1879 DDPWAMPEAS
-1894 LEVYAAQSNN
+1894 LEVYTSTNN
-1904 GGDDGIDP
+1904 SGDDGIDP
-1912 GPLALSDDATAKA
+1912 GPMALADDAAKA
-1925 WIPYQSGMMA
+1925 WVPYQSGMMA

-1941 DTVKFRITPYNVYEV
+1941 DTVKFRITPYNVSEV
-1956 HKKDFPLVF
+1956 HAKDYPLVF
-1965 TVEGLNEE
+1965 SVEGLGNTEYN
-1973 THTSTIKLN
+1973 STIKLN

-2000 VASDYKGTSTVN
+2000 VASDFKGTSTVN
-2012 LKNDG
+2012 LMNDG
-2017 EYKLTYS
+2017 AYKLTYS
-2024 LSLDPSGRD
+2024 LNLDPSGRD

-2070 SGKKGMVKA
+2070 SGKKGMLKA

-2094 LPEGYKG
+2094 LPSGYEG

-2124 AALDENFYAATRYE
+2124 NALDENFYAATRYE

-2177 KTIGHGKIHIV
+2177 KTIGHGKIHIA
-2188 KEKPREDGS
+2188 KEEPREDGS

-2287 WIKLLNEKKDG
+2287 WIKLLNEKKEG
-2298 EIASGKAIPVQ
+2298 EIAPGEALPVQ

-2328 VKSNDPYN
+2328 VKSNDPMN

-2343 YLNKNAAPI
+2343 YLDKNAAPV

-2387 DADGIASVESY
+2387 DADGIATVESY
-2398 ANEDGTQE
+2398 ENEDGTQD

-2426 VALVPDYGTAG
+2426 VALAPAYGTAG
-2437 KHTFTVNAKDESGNV
+2437 KHSFAVNAKDESGNV
-2452 SSVVVNYNVEHTNR
+2452 SSAVVNYNVEHTNR

-2476 ALKGGETS
+2476 VLKGGETS

-2517 SENGIIIAAKQVS
+2517 SENGIIIAAKQMP

-2555 DAATGISNVVAD
+2555 DVATGISNVVAGG
-2567 ASKGD
+2567 SKGD
-2572 VTVNGDAENGN
+2572 VAVNGDAENGN
-2583 LNVTID
+2583 LNVTIG

-2604 QLMAQKTLQNVHAGD
+2604 QLMAQKTLLNVHAGD
-2619 KASIALGK
+2619 KAGVALGK

-2640 GKTSAVKFV
+2640 GKTSAVKFA

>member
-1 MLNYSVAELRNNKTN
+1 

-113 GKNEAKHKAFGL
+113 GKDEAKHKAAGL

-167 ERFLEVSPAAVA
+167 ERFLEISPAAVA
-179 RAAKAASTMP
+179 KAAKAASTMP

-355 ASIAQCSWGASVA
+355 ASIAQCSWGAGVA
-368 GDEDKS
+368 DEEDKS
-374 VTEAV
+374 VTAAV
-379 NYFTKNG
+379 DYFTKNG

-394 LCIFAAGNNGE
+394 LCIFASGNNGE
-405 EGDYYPGCLDKVVAV
+405 EGNYYPGCLDKVVAV

-559 VIPETEE
+559 TIPETEE

-640 ATTNAGPKVQV
+640 ATTNSGPKVQV

-688 ATTRATMSTSAR
+688 ATTRATMSTSGR
-700 NLKPNP
+700 VKNPNP

-720 AKRNAVAS
+720 VKRNAVATS
-728 SDYKAENWPDT
+728 NYQAKDWPDT
-739 LTYSNYVYSYIGET
+739 LTYSNQLYSYIGET

-776 NLTDLL
+776 NLTDLHF
-782 IQGQNGQNP
+782 QGQNGQNP
-791 EIEIYDGSRSIS
+791 VIEIYDGSRTIS
-803 RASLIQKINY
+803 TASLIQKVNY

-820 PITLKEQIYF
+820 PITLKEQIHF

-843 AGAKNPLATG
+843 AGAKNPLGTG
-853 KTERTDIAQYSF
+853 KTTRTDVAQYSF

-886 ESVASQLTW
+886 EAVANQLTW
-895 AVQAVSKNPDW
+895 AVQAISKNPDW

-941 NFNIHVKSNEAVDSK
+941 KFNIHVKSNEAVDSK

-996 NSGYGVFGGNYGMLQ
+996 NSGYGVFAGKYGMLQ
-1011 APKNVKSS
+1011 ASQNEVKSS
-1019 SDQFNVSKGANNI
+1019 SDQFNVSKGAKNI

-1079 QNVTPESYDAGDL
+1079 QTVTPDVYEAGDL

-1164 SQFTNDNWQSGPIK
+1164 SQFTNNNWQSGPIK

-1250 KLYIKFKDVVTPAT
+1250 KFYVKFKDVVTPAT

-1323 KVQEDNDGLDAPY
+1323 KVQEDNDGLNAPY
-1336 YDIVTGSAIKIVAPA
+1336 YDIQTGSAIKIVAPA

-1375 TLAANDELVAGPLTN
+1375 TLAANDDLVAGPLTN

-1401 PSSTV
+1401 PSASV
-1406 KMTANIV
+1406 KLTANIV

-1551 GDENLAFSVEPASWF
+1551 GDENLTFSAEPASWYT
-1566 SASDLEAAGKSSVD
+1566 ASDLEANGNSTVD
-1580 YVFKSKLDGFDIPY
+1580 YVFKSKLDGFDVPY

-1609 AYYIDKTDFKKVELP
+1609 AYYINKTDFKKVELP

-1707 YGNTMMQG
+1707 YGNTMMLG

-1731 YNVDPDGFQL
+1731 YHVDPDGFQL

-1766 DGNAVEFSPYKN
+1766 DGNTIEFTPYKN

-1829 AQAEFPEVIN
+1829 VQAEFPEVIN
-1839 VEQPVDENAMEPSYY
+1839 VEQPVDENPMYPSYY
-1854 EFHVVNKGTKAFAIT
+1854 EFYVVNKGTKAFTIT
-1869 DVASE
+1869 NVASE
-1874 MFTVS
+1874 MFVAADP
-1879 ESDDPDVEPSAPEGK
+1879 DDPWAMPEAS
-1894 LEVYAAQSNN
+1894 LEVYTSANN
-1904 GGDDGIDP
+1904 SGDDGIDP
-1912 GPLALSDDATAKA
+1912 GPMALADDAAKA
-1925 WIPYQSGMMA
+1925 WVPYRSGMMA

-1941 DTVKFRITPYNVYEV
+1941 DTVKFRITPYNVSEV
-1956 HKKDFPLVF
+1956 HAKDYPLVF
-1965 TVEGLNEE
+1965 SVEGLENTEYN
-1973 THTSTIKLN
+1973 STIKLN

-2000 VASDYKGTSTVN
+2000 VASDYKGTSAVN
-2012 LKNDG
+2012 LMNDG
-2017 EYKLTYS
+2017 KYKLIYS

-2033 AGNVDDGSNDPAPA
+2033 AGNVDDGSNVPAPS

-2079 LGLKKVKDDQKFIYD
+2079 LGLKKVKDDQKFFYD
-2094 LPEGYKG
+2094 LPSGYEG

-2124 AALDENFYAATRYE
+2124 TALDENFYAATRYE

-2188 KEKPREDGS
+2188 KEEPLEDGS
-2197 YQGAARMLEFDNP
+2197 YRGVPRMLEFDNP

-2225 PAGYKGSAMMA
+2225 PAGYKSSALMA

-2298 EIASGKAIPVQ
+2298 EIAPGKAIPVQ

-2343 YLNKNAAPI
+2343 YLDKNAAPV

-2398 ANEDGTQE
+2398 ANEDGTQK

-2494 DADGDAMTFS
+2494 DVDGDVMTFS

-2555 DAATGISNVVAD
+2555 DAATGINNVVAD

-2572 VTVNGDAENGN
+2572 VTVNGDAENGI

-2604 QLMAQKTLQNVHAGD
+2604 QLMAQKTLQNVHSGD
-2619 KASIALGK
+2619 KASVALGK

>member
-1 MLNYSVAELRNNKTN
+1 

-61 LQREIADRMI
+61 LQREIADRMV
-71 AAKLPLSVKGTNKK
+71 AAKLPLSVKGTNRK

-355 ASIAQCSWGASVA
+355 ASIAQCSWGAGVA
-368 GDEDKS
+368 DDEDKS
-374 VTEAV
+374 VTEAID
-379 NYFTKNG
+379 YFTKNG

-405 EGDYYPGCLDKVVAV
+405 EGNYYPGCLDKVVAV

-505 SVNDLYTQNPEYEG
+505 SVNDLYTQNPEYKG

-584 DDLNKLSSATVD
+584 DDLNKLNSATVD

-629 GKASAVSPIKE
+629 GKASSVSPIKE

-688 ATTRATMSTSAR
+688 ATTRATMSTSGR
-700 NLKPNP
+700 IKKPNP

-720 AKRNAVAS
+720 VKRNAVAT
-728 SDYKAENWPDT
+728 SDYQAKDWPDS
-739 LTYSNYVYSYIGET
+739 LTYSNQLYSYIGET

-776 NLTDLL
+776 NLTDLR

-791 EIEIYDGSRSIS
+791 VIEIYDGSRSIS
-803 RASLIQKINY
+803 TASLIQKVNY

-820 PITLKEQIYF
+820 PITLKEQIHF
-830 APGSSFWVVAKFP
+830 APGSSFWVVVKFP
-843 AGAKNPLATG
+843 AGAKNPLGTG
-853 KTERTDIAQYSF
+853 KTTRTDVAQYSF

-886 ESVASQLTW
+886 EAIASQLTW
-895 AVQAVSKNPDW
+895 AVQAISKNPDW

-920 PNESQKVTL
+920 PSESQKVTL

-941 NFNIHVKSNEAVDSK
+941 KFNIHVKSNEAVDSK

-969 PELHSQQLVDFGD
+969 PELHSQKLVDFGD

-996 NSGYGVFGGNYGMLQ
+996 NSGYGVFGGKYGMLQ

-1070 RGVASVPAK
+1070 RGVASIPA
-1079 QNVTPESYDAGDL
+1079 QQSVTPDVYEAGDL

-1127 STAKVHKFGYT
+1127 SKARVHKFGYT
-1138 TISNVAG
+1138 TVSNVAG

-1312 ASDPCIFVDAN
+1312 AADPCIFVDAN

-1375 TLAANDELVAGPLTN
+1375 TLAANDNLVAGPLTN

-1406 KMTANIV
+1406 KLTANIV

-1421 ALDSTSVDFGKVFRT
+1421 ALDSASVDFGKVFRT

-1449 KDALQVAGVSV
+1449 KDVLQVAGVSV
-1460 KNGKFTLAEEMKA
+1460 KNGKFTLAEEMNA

-1529 ESLKVETPYG
+1529 ESLEVETPYG

-1551 GDENLAFSVEPASWF
+1551 GDENLTFSAEPASWF
-1566 SASDLEAAGKSSVD
+1566 SASDLEATGKSSVD

-1659 PPASLPTTETFYT
+1659 PPASLPTKETFYT

-1724 DGSFKFQ
+1724 DGTFKFQ

-1815 ASVKIPVTL
+1815 ASIKIPVTL

-1869 DVASE
+1869 DIASE
-1874 MFTVS
+1874 MFVAADP
-1879 ESDDPDVEPSAPEGK
+1879 DDPWAMPEAS
-1894 LEVYAAQSNN
+1894 LEVYTSANN
-1904 GGDDGIDP
+1904 SGDDGIDP
-1912 GPLALSDDATAKA
+1912 GPMALAADAAKA
-1925 WIPYQSGMMA
+1925 WVPYQSGMMA

-1941 DTVKFRITPYNVYEV
+1941 DTVKFRITPYNVSEV
-1956 HKKDFPLVF
+1956 HAKDYPLVF
-1965 TVEGLNEE
+1965 SVEGLENTEYN
-1973 THTSTIKLN
+1973 STIKLN

-2012 LKNDG
+2012 LMNDG

-2033 AGNVDDGSNDPAPA
+2033 AGNEYEDGNDPAPA

-2070 SGKKGMVKA
+2070 SGKKGMLKA

-2094 LPEGYKG
+2094 LPTGYEG

-2124 AALDENFYAATRYE
+2124 SALDENFYAATRYE

-2177 KTIGHGKIHIV
+2177 KTIGHGKIHIA
-2188 KEKPREDGS
+2188 KEEPREDGS

-2287 WIKLLNEKKDG
+2287 WIKLLNEKKEG
-2298 EIASGKAIPVQ
+2298 EIAPGEALPVQ

-2343 YLNKNAAPI
+2343 YLDKNAAPV

-2387 DADGIASVESY
+2387 DADDIATVESY
-2398 ANEDGTQE
+2398 ENEDGTQD

-2426 VALVPDYGTAG
+2426 VALAPAYGTAG
-2437 KHTFTVNAKDESGNV
+2437 KHSFAVNAKDESGNV
-2452 SSVVVNYNVEHTNR
+2452 SSAVVNYNVEHTNR

-2476 ALKGGETS
+2476 VLKGGETS

-2517 SENGIIIAAKQVS
+2517 SENGIIIAAKQMP

-2542 NGASTTGVIALTV
+2542 NGASTTGVITLTV
-2555 DAATGISNVVAD
+2555 DVATGISNVVAGG
-2567 ASKGD
+2567 SKGD
-2572 VTVNGDAENGN
+2572 VAVNGDAENGN
-2583 LNVTID
+2583 LNVTIG

-2604 QLMAQKTLQNVHAGD
+2604 QLMAQKTLLNVHAGD
-2619 KASIALGK
+2619 KAGVALGK

-2640 GKTSAVKFV
+2640 GKTSAVKFA

>member
-1 MLNYSVAELRNNKTN
+1 
-16 MTRRLLLLVCAVLC
+16 
-30 LGSNV
+30 
-35 RISAQS
+35 
-41 TSSTTQS
+41 
-48 AESNFVEG
+48 
-56 VVRVK
+56 
-61 LQREIADRMI
+61 
-71 AAKLPLSVKGTNKK
+71 
-85 YVQTGVTPLDRVN
+85 
-98 QKVKAVSMTRVFPYA
+98 
-113 GKNEAKHKAFGL
+113 
-125 DLWYDVHYEA
+125 
-135 SGMKLAQA
+135 
-143 RNLFRSAEGV
+143 
-153 SYAQRIPLYKPIGG
+153 
-167 ERFLEVSPAAVA
+167 
-179 RAAKAASTMP
+179 
-189 FNDPLLNDQW
+189 
-199 HYNNDGHIAGT
+199 
-210 KVGADAN
+210 
-217 VFKAWE
+217 
-223 TGVTG
+223 
-228 SKDVVV
+228 
-234 AIIDGG
+234 
-240 FQVDH
+240 
-245 PDLKDNVWINTAE
+245 
-258 LNGKPG
+258 
-264 VDDDGDGY
+264 
-272 VDDIY
+272 
-277 GYNFVINSSDI
+277 
-288 NAHSHGTHVAGTVG
+288 
-302 ATNNNG
+302 
-308 IGVCGVAGGSDG
+308 
-320 KGGVKMMV
+320 
-328 CQVFDSRASSSAVA
+328 
-342 DFGAA
+342 
-347 IVYAADRG
+347 
-355 ASIAQCSWGASVA
+355 
-368 GDEDKS
+368 
-374 VTEAV
+374 
-379 NYFTKNG
+379 
-386 GGDKMNGG
+386 
-394 LCIFAAGNNGE
+394 
-405 EGDYYPGCLDKVVAV
+405 
-420 GSMAPDGSVA
+420 
-430 YYSNRGK
+430 
-437 WVDVTAPG
+437 
-445 GLEDNGQQYGVLSTL
+445 
-460 PNSTYGY
+460 
-467 NEGTSM
+467 
-473 ACPHVSGIAALI
+473 
-485 LSKYGN
+485 
-491 KQFSNETLRTLLTT
+491 
-505 SVNDLYTQNPEYEG
+505 
-519 LMGSGYIDAY
+519 
-529 KALQGKEG
+529 
-537 SVPEAVADFTV
+537 
-548 TASHDNALIEW
+548 
-559 VIPETEE
+559 
-566 KSIDHHVIY
+566 
-575 YSTEAFSAT
+575 
-584 DDLNKLSSATVD
+584 
-596 TKFKYSGDKM
+596 
-606 SYEVEGLKAST
+606 
-617 KYYFAIVAYNRW
+617 
-629 GKASAVSPIKE
+629 
-640 ATTNAGPKVQV
+640 
-651 DQKNLSMTVDA
+651 
-662 TKASTA
+662 
-668 EASFNVKNA
+668 
-677 GEGVLK
+677 
-683 YQLTT
+683 
-688 ATTRATMSTSAR
+688 
-700 NLKPNP
+700 
-706 GQVLP
+706 
-711 FSGTVSPTL
+711 
-720 AKRNAVAS
+720 
-728 SDYKAENWPDT
+728 
-739 LTYSNYVYSYIGET
+739 
-753 DTKLPNA
+753 
-760 LAQYF
+760 
-765 YVDKATYPNGF
+765 
-776 NLTDLL
+776 
-782 IQGQNGQNP
+782 
-791 EIEIYDGSRSIS
+791 
-803 RASLIQKINY
+803 
-813 DFWAYNY
+813 
-820 PITLKEQIYF
+820 
-830 APGSSFWVVAKFP
+830 
-843 AGAKNPLATG
+843 
-853 KTERTDIAQYSF
+853 
-865 YSSDNGTTWTQL
+865 
-877 SEVLKGTSF
+877 
-886 ESVASQLTW
+886 
-895 AVQAVSKNPDW
+895 
-906 SQVLNPEPISGEVR
+906 
-920 PNESQKVTL
+920 
-929 KNDGQKLVNGTY
+929 
-941 NFNIHVKSNEAVDSK
+941 
-956 QQVALAM
+956 
-963 TVKGYK
+963 
-969 PELHSQQLVDFGD
+969 
-982 LLVGQTKTIDVELT
+982 
-996 NSGYGVFGGNYGMLQ
+996 
-1011 APKNVKSS
+1011 
-1019 SDQFNVSKGANNI
+1019 
-1032 AARSTGT
+1032 
-1039 LPVTFAP
+1039 
-1046 TKEGNFSSTITL
+1046 
-1058 TDKNGNQHSFLV
+1058 
-1070 RGVASVPAK
+1070 
-1079 QNVTPESYDAGDL
+1079 
-1092 KVGGEDKTATIT
+1092 
-1104 IKNTGNYPLQYV
+1104 
-1116 FPKFSSEKIVG
+1116 
-1127 STAKVHKFGYT
+1127 
-1138 TISNVAG
+1138 
-1145 DESFEYEPAPEL
+1145 
-1157 ADEKDIT
+1157 
-1164 SQFTNDNWQSGPIK
+1164 
-1178 VGFKFPFYGKDYDEI
+1178 
-1193 YVSSYGGVSMQ
+1193 
-1204 QMDGRIS
+1204 
-1211 CMVPTGDCVQGLG
+1211 
-1224 YISAYTN
+1224 
-1231 SGWMDMGANSK
+1231 
-1242 ITYGHKNG
+1242 
-1250 KLYIKFKDVVTPAT
+1250 
-1264 NGGGETTTISF
+1264 
-1275 HMALC
+1275 
-1280 PDGSVEVYY
+1280 
-1289 DDYNPAGV
+1289 
-1297 FGSGGHNFVGVSDIA
+1297 
-1312 ASDPCIFVDAN
+1312 
-1323 KVQEDNDGLDAPY
+1323 
-1336 YDIVTGSAIKIVAPA
+1336 
-1351 KSMIK
+1351 
-1356 SLSSTDGYVGNGES
+1356 
-1370 KEIKV
+1370 
-1375 TLAANDELVAGPLTN
+1375 
-1390 YLTVITNDPIN
+1390 
-1401 PSSTV
+1401 
-1406 KMTANIV
+1406 
-1413 GDNLKAEA
+1413 
-1421 ALDSTSVDFGKVFRT
+1421 
-1436 SAQQRTVLLSNNG
+1436 
-1449 KDALQVAGVSV
+1449 
-1460 KNGKFTLAEEMKA
+1460 MKA

-1529 ESLKVETPYG
+1529 ESLEVETPYG

-1551 GDENLAFSVEPASWF
+1551 GDENLTFSAEPASWF
-1566 SASDLEAAGKSSVD
+1566 SASDLEATGKSSVD

-1829 AQAEFPEVIN
+1829 AQAEFPEIIN
-1839 VEQPVDENAMEPSYY
+1839 VEQPVDENADPSYY
-1854 EFHVVNKGTKAFAIT
+1854 EFYVVNKGTKAFTIT

-1879 ESDDPDVEPSAPEGK
+1879 ESDDPDVEPSAPEGE

-1904 GGDDGIDP
+1904 GGDDGGIDP

-1925 WIPYQSGMMA
+1925 WIPYKSGMMA
-1935 PIVVGE
+1935 PIVVGT
-1941 DTVKFRITPYNVYEV
+1941 DTVKFRIAPYNVYEV

-1965 TVEGLNEE
+1965 TVKGLNEE

-2000 VASDYKGTSTVN
+2000 VASDYKGTRTVN

-2033 AGNVDDGSNDPAPA
+2033 AGNEYEDGNDPAPA
-2047 YNVISYPSEDVA
+2047 YNVISYPSQDAA

-2094 LPEGYKG
+2094 LPRGYEG

-2106 PVLNPVANAQAAL
+2106 PVLNPVENAQAAL

-2124 AALDENFYAATRYE
+2124 TALDENFYAATRYE

-2177 KTIGHGKIHIV
+2177 KTIGHGKIHID
-2188 KEKPREDGS
+2188 KEEPREDGS

-2225 PAGYKGSAMMA
+2225 PAGYKSSAMMA

-2249 HLKSLGGWVDIEAL
+2249 HLKSLGGWVDIETL
-2263 YDNAYSYGA
+2263 YDDAYSYGA

-2287 WIKLLNEKKDG
+2287 WIKLLNEKKEG
-2298 EIASGKAIPVQ
+2298 EIAPGDAIPVE

-2328 VKSNDPYN
+2328 VKSNDPMN

-2343 YLNKNAAPI
+2343 YLDKNAAPV

-2398 ANEDGTQE
+2398 ENEDGTQE

-2452 SSVVVNYNVEHTNR
+2452 SSAVVNYNVEHTNR
-2466 APKYVGPADL
+2466 APKYVGPDDL

-2494 DADGDAMTFS
+2494 DADGDAMNYS
-2504 AQIADPSLAALYQ
+2504 AQIADPSLAALYL
-2517 SENGIIIAAKQVS
+2517 SEDGIIIAAKQVS

-2555 DAATGISNVVAD
+2555 DAATGITNVVAG

-2583 LNVTID
+2583 LNVTIG

-2619 KASIALGK
+2619 KASVALGK

>member
-1 MLNYSVAELRNNKTN
+1 

-71 AAKLPLSVKGTNKK
+71 AAKLPLSVKGTSKK

-179 RAAKAASTMP
+179 KAAKAASTMP

-728 SDYKAENWPDT
+728 SDYKVENWPDT

-941 NFNIHVKSNEAVDSK
+941 EFNIHVKSNEAVDSK

-996 NSGYGVFGGNYGMLQ
+996 NSGYGVFGGKYGMLQ

-1032 AARSTGT
+1032 AARSIGT

-1079 QNVTPESYDAGDL
+1079 QSVTPDVYEAGDL

-1157 ADEKDIT
+1157 ADETDIT

-1250 KLYIKFKDVVTPAT
+1250 KLYVKFKNVVTPAT

-1336 YDIVTGSAIKIVAPA
+1336 YDIQTGSAIKIVAPA

-1401 PSSTV
+1401 PSASV
-1406 KMTANIV
+1406 KLTANIV

-1829 AQAEFPEVIN
+1829 AQAEFPEIIN
-1839 VEQPVDENAMEPSYY
+1839 VEQPVDENAMDPSYY
-1854 EFHVVNKGTKAFAIT
+1854 EFYVVNKGTKAFTIT

-1874 MFTVS
+1874 MFTGS
-1879 ESDDPDVEPSAPEGK
+1879 ESDDPDVEPSAPEGG
-1894 LEVYAAQSNN
+1894 LEVYTAQSNN

-1912 GPLALSDDATAKA
+1912 GPMALAADAAKA
-1925 WIPYQSGMMA
+1925 WVPYKSGMMA
-1935 PIVVGE
+1935 PIVVGT
-1941 DTVKFRITPYNVYEV
+1941 DTVKFRIAPYNVYEV

-2000 VASDYKGTSTVN
+2000 VASDYKGTRTVN

-2094 LPEGYKG
+2094 LPSGYEG

-2124 AALDENFYAATRYE
+2124 TALDENFYAATRYE

-2188 KEKPREDGS
+2188 KEEPREDGS

-2287 WIKLLNEKKDG
+2287 WIKLLNEKKEG
-2298 EIASGKAIPVQ
+2298 EIAPGEAIPVQ

-2343 YLNKNAAPI
+2343 YLDKNAAPV

-2406 GISESNGTYTVEAG
+2406 GISESNSTYTVEAG

-2437 KHTFTVNAKDESGNV
+2437 KHTFTVNAKDESANV

-2494 DADGDAMTFS
+2494 DADGDVMTFS

-2555 DAATGISNVVAD
+2555 DAATGISNVVAG

-2583 LNVTID
+2583 LNVTIG

-2619 KASIALGK
+2619 KASVALGK

>member
-1 MLNYSVAELRNNKTN
+1 
-16 MTRRLLLLVCAVLC
+16 MTRRLLLVVCAVLC

-71 AAKLPLSVKGTNKK
+71 AAKLPLSVKGTSKK

-179 RAAKAASTMP
+179 KAAKAASTMP

-559 VIPETEE
+559 TIPETEE

-706 GQVLP
+706 GQVIP

-728 SDYKAENWPDT
+728 SDYKVENWPDT

-853 KTERTDIAQYSF
+853 KTARTDIAQYSF

-941 NFNIHVKSNEAVDSK
+941 EFNIHVKSNEAVDSK

-996 NSGYGVFGGNYGMLQ
+996 NSGYGVFGGKYGMLQ

-1032 AARSTGT
+1032 AARSIGT

-1079 QNVTPESYDAGDL
+1079 QSVTPDVYEAGDL

-1157 ADEKDIT
+1157 ADETDIT

-1250 KLYIKFKDVVTPAT
+1250 KLYVKFKNVVTPAT

-1336 YDIVTGSAIKIVAPA
+1336 YDIQTGSAIKIVAPA

-1401 PSSTV
+1401 PSASV
-1406 KMTANIV
+1406 KLTANIV

-1539 TNVEKTIQVTNE
+1539 TNVEKTIQVTNK
-1551 GDENLAFSVEPASWF
+1551 GDEDLTFSAEPASWF

-1829 AQAEFPEVIN
+1829 AQAEFPEIIN
-1839 VEQPVDENAMEPSYY
+1839 VEQPVDENAMDPSYY
-1854 EFHVVNKGTKAFAIT
+1854 EFYVVNKGTKAFTIT

-1874 MFTVS
+1874 MFTGS
-1879 ESDDPDVEPSAPEGK
+1879 ESDDPDVEPSAPEGG
-1894 LEVYAAQSNN
+1894 LEVYTAQSNN

-1912 GPLALSDDATAKA
+1912 GPMALAADAAKA
-1925 WIPYQSGMMA
+1925 WVPYKSGMMT
-1935 PIVVGE
+1935 PIVVGT
-1941 DTVKFRITPYNVYEV
+1941 DTVKFRIAPYNVYEV

-2000 VASDYKGTSTVN
+2000 VASDYKGTRTVN

-2070 SGKKGMVKA
+2070 SGKKGMLKT

-2094 LPEGYKG
+2094 LPKGYEG

-2106 PVLNPVANAQAAL
+2106 PVLNPVENAQAAL

-2124 AALDENFYAATRYE
+2124 TALDENFYAATRYE

-2298 EIASGKAIPVQ
+2298 EIAPGEAIPVQ

-2328 VKSNDPYN
+2328 VKSNDPCS

-2343 YLNKNAAPI
+2343 YLDKNAAPV

-2398 ANEDGTQE
+2398 VNEDGTQE

-2555 DAATGISNVVAD
+2555 DAATGISNVVAG

-2583 LNVTID
+2583 LNVTIG

-2619 KASIALGK
+2619 KASVALGK

-2632 YHLVANVD
+2632 YHLVANVG

>member
-1 MLNYSVAELRNNKTN
+1 
-16 MTRRLLLLVCAVLC
+16 
-30 LGSNV
+30 
-35 RISAQS
+35 
-41 TSSTTQS
+41 
-48 AESNFVEG
+48 
-56 VVRVK
+56 
-61 LQREIADRMI
+61 
-71 AAKLPLSVKGTNKK
+71 
-85 YVQTGVTPLDRVN
+85 
-98 QKVKAVSMTRVFPYA
+98 
-113 GKNEAKHKAFGL
+113 
-125 DLWYDVHYEA
+125 
-135 SGMKLAQA
+135 
-143 RNLFRSAEGV
+143 
-153 SYAQRIPLYKPIGG
+153 
-167 ERFLEVSPAAVA
+167 
-179 RAAKAASTMP
+179 
-189 FNDPLLNDQW
+189 
-199 HYNNDGHIAGT
+199 
-210 KVGADAN
+210 
-217 VFKAWE
+217 
-223 TGVTG
+223 
-228 SKDVVV
+228 
-234 AIIDGG
+234 
-240 FQVDH
+240 
-245 PDLKDNVWINTAE
+245 
-258 LNGKPG
+258 
-264 VDDDGDGY
+264 
-272 VDDIY
+272 
-277 GYNFVINSSDI
+277 
-288 NAHSHGTHVAGTVG
+288 
-302 ATNNNG
+302 
-308 IGVCGVAGGSDG
+308 
-320 KGGVKMMV
+320 
-328 CQVFDSRASSSAVA
+328 
-342 DFGAA
+342 
-347 IVYAADRG
+347 
-355 ASIAQCSWGASVA
+355 
-368 GDEDKS
+368 
-374 VTEAV
+374 
-379 NYFTKNG
+379 
-386 GGDKMNGG
+386 
-394 LCIFAAGNNGE
+394 
-405 EGDYYPGCLDKVVAV
+405 
-420 GSMAPDGSVA
+420 
-430 YYSNRGK
+430 
-437 WVDVTAPG
+437 
-445 GLEDNGQQYGVLSTL
+445 
-460 PNSTYGY
+460 
-467 NEGTSM
+467 
-473 ACPHVSGIAALI
+473 
-485 LSKYGN
+485 
-491 KQFSNETLRTLLTT
+491 
-505 SVNDLYTQNPEYEG
+505 
-519 LMGSGYIDAY
+519 MGSGYIDAY

-559 VIPETEE
+559 TIPETEE

-651 DQKNLSMTVDA
+651 DKKNLSMTVDA

-688 ATTRATMSTSAR
+688 ATTRATMSTSGR
-700 NLKPNP
+700 IKNPNP

-720 AKRNAVAS
+720 VKRNAVATS
-728 SDYKAENWPDT
+728 NYQAKDWPDT
-739 LTYSNYVYSYIGET
+739 LTYSNQLYSYIGET

-776 NLTDLL
+776 NLTDLR

-791 EIEIYDGSRSIS
+791 VIEIYDGSRSIS
-803 RASLIQKINY
+803 TASLIQKVNY

-820 PITLKEQIYF
+820 PITLKEQIHF

-843 AGAKNPLATG
+843 AGAKNPLGTG
-853 KTERTDIAQYSF
+853 KTTRTDVAQYSF

-886 ESVASQLTW
+886 EAVANQLTW
-895 AVQAVSKNPDW
+895 AVQAISKNPDW

-956 QQVALAM
+956 QQVALSM

-996 NSGYGVFGGNYGMLQ
+996 NSGYGVFGGKYGQLQ

-1058 TDKNGNQHSFLV
+1058 TDKNGQQYSFLV
-1070 RGVASVPAK
+1070 RGVASVPA
-1079 QNVTPESYDAGDL
+1079 QQSVTPESYDAGDL

-1104 IKNTGNYPLQYV
+1104 ISNTGNYPLQYV

-1178 VGFKFPFYGKDYDEI
+1178 VGFKFPFYGKDYEQI

-1204 QMDGRIS
+1204 QADGRIS

-1264 NGGGETTTISF
+1264 NGAGETTTISF

-1312 ASDPCIFVDAN
+1312 AADPCIFVDAN
-1323 KVQEDNDGLDAPY
+1323 KVQENNGGLDAPY
-1336 YDIVTGSAIKIVAPA
+1336 YDIQTGSAIKIVAPA

-1401 PSSTV
+1401 PSASV
-1406 KMTANIV
+1406 KLTANIV

-1449 KDALQVAGVSV
+1449 KDALNVTSVTV
-1460 KNGKFTLAEEMKA
+1460 KNGKFTLAEEMNA

-1501 VITYQDGTTKEI
+1501 VITYKDGTTKEI

-1529 ESLKVETPYG
+1529 ESLEVETPYG
-1539 TNVEKTIQVTNE
+1539 TNVEKTIQVTNK
-1551 GDENLAFSVEPASWF
+1551 GDENLTFSAEPASWF
-1566 SASDLEAAGKSSVD
+1566 SASDLEATGKSSVD

-1624 FEFPFYGKKYKSMYI
+1624 FEFPFYGKKYKEMYI

-1815 ASVKIPVTL
+1815 ASVKIPVKL

-1839 VEQPVDENAMEPSYY
+1839 VEQPVEDENVMDPSEPSYY
-1854 EFHVVNKGTKAFAIT
+1854 EFYVVNKGTKAFTIT

-1874 MFTVS
+1874 MFTGS
-1879 ESDDPDVEPSAPEGK
+1879 ESDDPDVEEPSAPEGE

-1912 GPLALSDDATAKA
+1912 GPMALAADAAKA

-1935 PIVVGE
+1935 PIVVGT
-1941 DTVKFRITPYNVYEV
+1941 DTVKFRIAPYNVYEV

-1965 TVEGLNEE
+1965 SVEGLNEE
-1973 THTSTIKLN
+1973 KHTSTIKLN

-2000 VASDYKGTSTVN
+2000 VASDYKGTRTVN
-2012 LKNDG
+2012 LNNDG

-2033 AGNVDDGSNDPAPA
+2033 AGNEYEDGNDPAPA

-2094 LPEGYKG
+2094 LPNGYEG

-2106 PVLNPVANAQAAL
+2106 PVLNPKENAQAAL

-2124 AALDENFYAATRYE
+2124 TALDENFYAATRYE

-2188 KEKPREDGS
+2188 KEEPRGDGS

-2210 IYINPADTFYVVLKY
+2210 VYINPADTFYVVLKY
-2225 PAGYKGSAMMA
+2225 PAGYKSSALMA

-2287 WIKLLNEKKDG
+2287 WIKLLNEKKEG
-2298 EIASGKAIPVQ
+2298 EIAPGEAIPVE

-2314 KSAYFAKNNKATLV
+2314 KSAYFSKNNKATLV
-2328 VKSNDPYN
+2328 VKSNDPMN

-2343 YLNKNAAPI
+2343 YLDKNAAPV

-2365 SKAMVPVT
+2365 SKAAVDVT
-2373 VADAEGEAFTVSLN
+2373 VADAEGEPFTVSLK
-2387 DADGIASVESY
+2387 DVDGIATVESY
-2398 ANEDGTQE
+2398 ENEDGTQE
-2406 GISESNGTYTVEAG
+2406 GITETDGVYSVEEGT
-2420 GSLKLN
+2420 SLKLR
-2426 VALVPDYGTAG
+2426 VVLAPDYGTAG
-2437 KHTFTVNAKDESGNV
+2437 KHSFAVNANDESGNV
-2452 SSVVVNYNVEHTNR
+2452 SSAVVNYNVEHTNR
-2466 APKYVGPADL
+2466 APKYVGPDDL

-2494 DADGDAMTFS
+2494 DADGDAMKFS
-2504 AQIADPSLAALYQ
+2504 AQIADPSLAGLYQ

-2530 GSTNINVVATDA
+2530 GSTKINVVATDA

-2555 DAATGISNVVAD
+2555 DAATGISNVVAG

-2619 KASIALGK
+2619 KASVALGK

>member
-1 MLNYSVAELRNNKTN
+1 

-85 YVQTGVTPLDRVN
+85 YVQTGVTPLDRVS

-113 GKNEAKHKAFGL
+113 GKDEAKHKAAGL

-167 ERFLEVSPAAVA
+167 ERFLEISPAAVA
-179 RAAKAASTMP
+179 KAAKAASTMP

-355 ASIAQCSWGASVA
+355 ASIAQCSWGAGVA
-368 GDEDKS
+368 DEEDKS
-374 VTEAV
+374 VTAAV
-379 NYFTKNG
+379 DYFTKNG

-491 KQFSNETLRTLLTT
+491 KQFSNETIRTLLTT

-559 VIPETEE
+559 TIPETEE

-640 ATTNAGPKVQV
+640 ATTNSGPKVQV

-688 ATTRATMSTSAR
+688 ATTRATMSTSGR
-700 NLKPNP
+700 VKNPNP

-720 AKRNAVAS
+720 VKRNAVATS
-728 SDYKAENWPDT
+728 NYQAKDWPDT
-739 LTYSNYVYSYIGET
+739 LTYSNQLYSYIGET

-776 NLTDLL
+776 NLTDLHF
-782 IQGQNGQNP
+782 QGQNGQNP
-791 EIEIYDGSRSIS
+791 VIEIYDGSRTIS
-803 RASLIQKINY
+803 TASLIQKVNY

-820 PITLKEQIYF
+820 PITLKEQIHF

-843 AGAKNPLATG
+843 AGAKNPLGTG
-853 KTERTDIAQYSF
+853 KTTRTDVAQYSF

-886 ESVASQLTW
+886 EAVANQLTW
-895 AVQAVSKNPDW
+895 AVQAISKNPDW

-941 NFNIHVKSNEAVDSK
+941 KFNIHVKSNEAVDSK

-996 NSGYGVFGGNYGMLQ
+996 NSGYGVFAGKYGMLQ
-1011 APKNVKSS
+1011 ASQNEVKSS
-1019 SDQFNVSKGANNI
+1019 SDQFNVSKGAKNI

-1079 QNVTPESYDAGDL
+1079 QTVTPDVYEAGDL

-1145 DESFEYEPAPEL
+1145 DESFKYEAAPEL

-1164 SQFTNDNWQSGPIK
+1164 SQFTNNNWQSGPIK

-1250 KLYIKFKDVVTPAT
+1250 KFYVKFKDVVTPAT

-1323 KVQEDNDGLDAPY
+1323 KVQESNGGLNAPY
-1336 YDIVTGSAIKIVAPA
+1336 YDIQTGSAIKIVAPA

-1375 TLAANDELVAGPLTN
+1375 TLAANDDLVAGPLTN

-1401 PSSTV
+1401 PSASI
-1406 KMTANIV
+1406 KLTANIV

-1580 YVFKSKLDGFDIPY
+1580 YVFKSKLDGFDVPY

-1609 AYYIDKTDFKKVELP
+1609 AYYINKTDFKKVTLP
-1624 FEFPFYGKKYKSMYI
+1624 FEFPFYGKKYKEMYI

-1707 YGNTMMQG
+1707 YGNTMMLG

-1731 YNVDPDGFQL
+1731 YHVDPDGFQL

-1766 DGNAVEFSPYKN
+1766 DGNTIEFTPYKN

-1829 AQAEFPEVIN
+1829 VQAEFPEVIN
-1839 VEQPVDENAMEPSYY
+1839 VEQPVDENPMYPSYY
-1854 EFHVVNKGTKAFAIT
+1854 EFYVVNKGTKAFAIT

-1874 MFTVS
+1874 MFVAADP
-1879 ESDDPDVEPSAPEGK
+1879 DDPWAMPEAS
-1894 LEVYAAQSNN
+1894 LEVYTSANN
-1904 GGDDGIDP
+1904 SGGDGGIDP

-1925 WIPYQSGMMA
+1925 WLPYRSGMMA

-1941 DTVKFRITPYNVYEV
+1941 DTVKFRITPYNVSEV
-1956 HKKDFPLVF
+1956 HAKDYPLVF
-1965 TVEGLNEE
+1965 SVEGLENTEYN
-1973 THTSTIKLN
+1973 STIKLN

-2012 LKNDG
+2012 LMNDG
-2017 EYKLTYS
+2017 KYKLIYS

-2033 AGNVDDGSNDPAPA
+2033 AGNVDDGSNVPAPS

-2079 LGLKKVKDDQKFIYD
+2079 LGLKKVKDDQKFFYD
-2094 LPEGYKG
+2094 LPSGYEG

-2124 AALDENFYAATRYE
+2124 TALDENFYAATRYE

-2177 KTIGHGKIHIV
+2177 KTIGHGKIHIA
-2188 KEKPREDGS
+2188 KEKPLEDGS
-2197 YQGAARMLEFDNP
+2197 YRGVPRMLEFDNP

-2225 PAGYKGSAMMA
+2225 PAGYKSSALMA

-2249 HLKSLGGWVDIEAL
+2249 HLKSLGGWVDIETL
-2263 YDNAYSYGA
+2263 YNNAYSYGA

-2287 WIKLLNEKKDG
+2287 WIKLLNEKKEG
-2298 EIASGKAIPVQ
+2298 EIAPGEALPVL

-2314 KSAYFAKNNKATLV
+2314 KSAYFSKNNKATLV
-2328 VKSNDPYN
+2328 VTSNDPYN

-2343 YLNKNAAPI
+2343 YLDKNAAPV

-2398 ANEDGTQE
+2398 ANEDGTQK

-2437 KHTFTVNAKDESGNV
+2437 KHTFTVNAKDETGNV

-2494 DADGDAMTFS
+2494 DVDGDVMTFS

-2555 DAATGISNVVAD
+2555 DAATGINNVVAD

-2604 QLMAQKTLQNVHAGD
+2604 QLMAQKTLQNVHSGD
-2619 KASIALGK
+2619 KASVALGK

>member
-1 MLNYSVAELRNNKTN
+1 

-61 LQREIADRMI
+61 LQREIADRMV
-71 AAKLPLSVKGTNKK
+71 AAKLPLSVKGTNRK

-179 RAAKAASTMP
+179 KAAKAASTMP

-228 SKDVVV
+228 SKDVLV

-347 IVYAADRG
+347 LVYAADRG

-379 NYFTKNG
+379 DYFTKNG

-505 SVNDLYTQNPEYEG
+505 SVNDLYTQNPEYKG

-584 DDLNKLSSATVD
+584 DDLNKLNSATVD

-776 NLTDLL
+776 NLTDLR
-782 IQGQNGQNP
+782 IQGQNGKDP

-803 RASLIQKINY
+803 KASLIQKVNY

-853 KTERTDIAQYSF
+853 KTARTDIAQHSF

-941 NFNIHVKSNEAVDSK
+941 KFNIHVKSNEAVDSK

-969 PELHSQQLVDFGD
+969 PELHSQKLVDFGD

-996 NSGYGVFGGNYGMLQ
+996 NSGYGVFGGKYGMLQ

-1070 RGVASVPAK
+1070 RGVASVPA
-1079 QNVTPESYDAGDL
+1079 QQSVTPDVYEAGDL

-1127 STAKVHKFGYT
+1127 SKARVHKFGYT
-1138 TISNVAG
+1138 TVSNVAG

-1250 KLYIKFKDVVTPAT
+1250 KLYVKFKDVVTPAT
-1264 NGGGETTTISF
+1264 NGAGETTTISF

-1312 ASDPCIFVDAN
+1312 AADPCIFVDAN
-1323 KVQEDNDGLDAPY
+1323 KVQENNDGLDAPY

-1375 TLAANDELVAGPLTN
+1375 TLAANDNLVAGPLTN

-1406 KMTANIV
+1406 KLTANIV

-1421 ALDSTSVDFGKVFRT
+1421 ALDSASVDFGKVFRT

-1460 KNGKFTLAEEMKA
+1460 KNGKFTLAEEMNA

-1529 ESLKVETPYG
+1529 ESLEVETPYG

-1724 DGSFKFQ
+1724 DGTFKFQ

-1815 ASVKIPVTL
+1815 ASIKIPVTL

-1869 DVASE
+1869 DIASE
-1874 MFTVS
+1874 MFVAADP
-1879 ESDDPDVEPSAPEGK
+1879 DDPWAMPEAS
-1894 LEVYAAQSNN
+1894 LEVYTSANN
-1904 GGDDGIDP
+1904 SGDDGIDP
-1912 GPLALSDDATAKA
+1912 GPMALAADAAKA
-1925 WIPYQSGMMA
+1925 WVPYQSGMMA

-1941 DTVKFRITPYNVYEV
+1941 DTVKFRITPYNVSEV
-1956 HKKDFPLVF
+1956 HAKDYPLVF
-1965 TVEGLNEE
+1965 SVEGLENTEYN
-1973 THTSTIKLN
+1973 STIKLN

-2012 LKNDG
+2012 LMNDG

-2024 LSLDPSGRD
+2024 LNLDPSGRD

-2070 SGKKGMVKA
+2070 SGKKGMLKA

-2094 LPEGYKG
+2094 LPSGYEG

-2124 AALDENFYAATRYE
+2124 SALDENFYAATRYE

-2177 KTIGHGKIHIV
+2177 KTIGHGKIHIA
-2188 KEKPREDGS
+2188 KEEPREDGS

-2225 PAGYKGSAMMA
+2225 PAGYKSSAMMA

-2249 HLKSLGGWVDIEAL
+2249 HLKSLGGWVDIETL

-2287 WIKLLNEKKDG
+2287 WIKLLNEKKEG
-2298 EIASGKAIPVQ
+2298 EIAPGEALPVQ

-2343 YLNKNAAPI
+2343 YLDKNAAPV

-2387 DADGIASVESY
+2387 DADGIATVESY
-2398 ANEDGTQE
+2398 ENEDGTQD

-2426 VALVPDYGTAG
+2426 VALAPAYGTAG
-2437 KHTFTVNAKDESGNV
+2437 KHSFAVNAKDESGNV
-2452 SSVVVNYNVEHTNR
+2452 SSAVVNYNVEHTNR

-2476 ALKGGETS
+2476 VLKGGETS

-2517 SENGIIIAAKQVS
+2517 SENGIIIAAKQMP

-2555 DAATGISNVVAD
+2555 DVATGISNVVAGG
-2567 ASKGD
+2567 SKGD
-2572 VTVNGDAENGN
+2572 VAVNGDAENGN
-2583 LNVTID
+2583 LNVTIG

-2604 QLMAQKTLQNVHAGD
+2604 QLMAQKTLLNVHAGD
-2619 KASIALGK
+2619 KAGVALGK

-2640 GKTSAVKFV
+2640 GKTSAVKFA

>member
-1 MLNYSVAELRNNKTN
+1 

-71 AAKLPLSVKGTNKK
+71 AAKLPLSVKGTSKK

-179 RAAKAASTMP
+179 KAAKAASTMP

-728 SDYKAENWPDT
+728 SDYKVENWPDT

-941 NFNIHVKSNEAVDSK
+941 EFNIHVKSNEAVDSK

-996 NSGYGVFGGNYGMLQ
+996 NSGYGVFGGKYGMLQ

-1079 QNVTPESYDAGDL
+1079 QSVTPDVYEAGDL

-1127 STAKVHKFGYT
+1127 STAKVHMFGYT

-1250 KLYIKFKDVVTPAT
+1250 KLYVKFKNVVTPAT

-1336 YDIVTGSAIKIVAPA
+1336 YDIQTGSAIKIVAPA

-1401 PSSTV
+1401 PSASV
-1406 KMTANIV
+1406 KLTANIV

-1551 GDENLAFSVEPASWF
+1551 GDENLTFSAEPASWF

-1829 AQAEFPEVIN
+1829 AQAEFPEIIN
-1839 VEQPVDENAMEPSYY
+1839 VEQPVDENAMDPSYY
-1854 EFHVVNKGTKAFAIT
+1854 EFYVVNKGTKAFTIT

-1874 MFTVS
+1874 MFTGS
-1879 ESDDPDVEPSAPEGK
+1879 ESDDPDVEPSAPEGG
-1894 LEVYAAQSNN
+1894 LEVYTAQSNN

-1912 GPLALSDDATAKA
+1912 GPMALAADAAKA
-1925 WIPYQSGMMA
+1925 WVPYKSGMMT
-1935 PIVVGE
+1935 PIVVGT
-1941 DTVKFRITPYNVYEV
+1941 DTVKFRIAPYNVYEV

-2000 VASDYKGTSTVN
+2000 VASDYKGTRTVN

-2070 SGKKGMVKA
+2070 SGKKGMLKT

-2094 LPEGYKG
+2094 LPKGYEG

-2106 PVLNPVANAQAAL
+2106 PVLNPVENAQAAL

-2124 AALDENFYAATRYE
+2124 TALDENFYAATRYE

-2188 KEKPREDGS
+2188 KEDPREDGS

-2298 EIASGKAIPVQ
+2298 EIAPGKAIPVQ

-2328 VKSNDPYN
+2328 VKSNDPCN
-2336 KLYNYHI
+2336 KLCNYHI
-2343 YLNKNAAPI
+2343 YLDKNAAPV

-2365 SKAMVPVT
+2365 SKAIVPVT

-2398 ANEDGTQE
+2398 ANENGTQE

-2452 SSVVVNYNVEHTNR
+2452 SSAVVNYNVEHTNR

-2494 DADGDAMTFS
+2494 DADGDVMTFS

-2555 DAATGISNVVAD
+2555 DAATGISNVVAG

-2583 LNVTID
+2583 LNVTIG

-2619 KASIALGK
+2619 KASVALGK

>member
-1 MLNYSVAELRNNKTN
+1 

-71 AAKLPLSVKGTNKK
+71 AAKLPLSVKGTSKK

-179 RAAKAASTMP
+179 KAAKAASTMP

-559 VIPETEE
+559 TIPETEE

-728 SDYKAENWPDT
+728 SDYKVENWPDT

-941 NFNIHVKSNEAVDSK
+941 EFNIHVKSNEAVDSK

-996 NSGYGVFGGNYGMLQ
+996 NSGYGVFGGKYGMLQ

-1032 AARSTGT
+1032 AARSIGT

-1079 QNVTPESYDAGDL
+1079 QSVTPDVYEAGDL

-1157 ADEKDIT
+1157 ADETDIT

-1250 KLYIKFKDVVTPAT
+1250 KLYVKFKNVVTPAT

-1336 YDIVTGSAIKIVAPA
+1336 YDIQTGSAIKIVAPA

-1401 PSSTV
+1401 PSASV
-1406 KMTANIV
+1406 KLTANIV

-1874 MFTVS
+1874 MFVAADP
-1879 ESDDPDVEPSAPEGK
+1879 DDPGAMPEAS
-1894 LEVYAAQSNN
+1894 LEVYTSANN
-1904 GGDDGIDP
+1904 SGDDGIEP

-2017 EYKLTYS
+2017 KYKLTYS

-2033 AGNVDDGSNDPAPA
+2033 AGNEYEDGNDPAPA

-2298 EIASGKAIPVQ
+2298 EIAPGKAIPVQ

-2328 VKSNDPYN
+2328 VKSNDPCN
-2336 KLYNYHI
+2336 KLCNYHI
-2343 YLNKNAAPI
+2343 YLDKNAAPV

-2365 SKAMVPVT
+2365 SKAIVPVT

-2398 ANEDGTQE
+2398 ANENGTQE

-2452 SSVVVNYNVEHTNR
+2452 SSAVVNYNVEHTNR

-2494 DADGDAMTFS
+2494 DADGDVMTFS

-2555 DAATGISNVVAD
+2555 DAATGISNVVAG

-2583 LNVTID
+2583 LNVTIG

-2619 KASIALGK
+2619 KASVALGK